1 MTRTG
6 LSPAKQALL
15 AQRLKAGK
23 AARVTVP
30 PRPAGTHPP
39 LSHAQER
46 LWFLEQYAPGTT
58 AYTVAFAVRLEGGE
72 IDETALE
79 RALAEVARRHES
91 LRTRFVTT
99 DDGTPEIVLDDDP
112 PVGFRVSGDAAA
124 VHEIVQ
130 EELDRPFDLANG
142 PLLRVLLVRLGARE
156 HVLVLTMHHAVTD
169 GWSCDIVME
178 ELLALHEAYR
188 TGTEADLAAPPVQ
201 YGDYAVWERGRTHDD
216 DIRYWRE
223 RLAGLPPLEL
233 PTDLPRPPEQGAA
246 GAAHRFVLDRA
257 LADALTELGRA
268 NGATLYMTLLAA
280 FEVLLAR
287 YSGQDD
293 FAVGSPV
300 SGRELPEL
308 ERVVGLF
315 INSLPMRADLSG
327 DPAFTELLG
336 RVRETALDA
345 YAHQELPFDRLVGE
359 LGVERDVSRSP
370 VFQVMFALQNY
381 RSAPLSGQ
389 GLTLSAYPFEV
400 TASRFDLGLY
410 LMDLGDGLHGNLTY
424 RTELFRPAT
433 VARLAECFE
442 NLLRSIVAAPD
453 TRVSDLELL
462 PEAERRRVLGFAGAP
477 VDGPA
482 ADASGATP
490 AAPEPTAAHAHE
502 PAPARFAE
510 PPAAEHAHKP
520 IAARPHEWNA
530 VSLHEVIAAQ
540 AARTPTATA
549 VVCGDD
555 ALTYAELDAA
565 ADRLARRLRAL
576 GARRDDRV
584 AICLEQSTGLAV
596 AVLGVL
602 KSGAAYLPLDPEH
615 PKSRLGYVLA
625 DAGAALVV
633 TSADLL
639 DRLPDDVTPVYLDDD
654 RAPEPPAAD
663 GETGTPGDLA
673 YVIYTSGTTGRPK
686 GVAVQHHEVLV
697 YLAGVRE
704 RLEVEPGSSFALL
717 QSLAFDF
724 GVTVFYLCLMT
735 GGTLHLVPSRTAGPE
750 LAEIFRRTGIDY
762 LKITPSHLATLL
774 ASVSEANLP
783 ASGSEAALPAS
794 GQPAGAGPADLLPR
808 KLLLLGGEA
817 APRGWAAELEATGRC
832 RVVNHYGPTEATVG
846 VTTYDVAR
854 LPAPDGPAE
863 ASVSLPIGSP
873 LPGARAYVLDERLRP
888 VPAGVPGEVY
898 LGGDRLARGY
908 LNRPGLTADRF
919 VPDPYGPPGARMYR
933 TGDLGRWSDSGD
945 LEFLGRRDL
954 QVKIRG
960 YRVELGE
967 IESVLT
973 DHPDVAQAVVE
984 PRGEQLVAYLVPAA
998 GNATGSAT
1006 GGTAGP
1012 AAGTTPGS
1020 TPDGGPGER
1029 PAERPGER
1037 PSAAAVRAWL
1047 ADRLPAYM
1055 IPSRYAWLDELP
1067 LKSHGK
1073 VDRSRLPE
1081 PEADVPAAEYVAPEP
1096 GPEEDVAGVWAEV
1109 LDVEQVGAHDDFFA
1123 LGGHSLLAMRVIARL
1138 RRAYPDRPVTVLD
1151 VFKHRTV
1158 RELARLLT
1166 AEGDVPRSLLHRLTP
1181 ARTATTTL
1189 VCVPY
1194 GGGSAV
1200 VYQPLAD
1207 ALPADWALYSVA
1219 VPGHELGEEPRP
1231 FDEVVLG
1238 CVAEIAEI
1246 MERNG
1251 GSLVLYGHCGLGV
1264 MLSAE
1269 ITRKLEA
1276 DGHTVDA
1283 LYLGGVFPFARPG
1296 RGMSWIGTFF
1306 DHLTS
1311 DQQRVNML
1319 TAAGLDVED
1328 LGREQIKL
1336 IVRNRREG
1344 TRAAERYFTR
1354 IFEEGGGP
1362 ALRAPVIAVVGE
1374 RDPAAEF
1381 YQERYKEWHCLSD
1394 ETACVVL
1401 DEAGH
1406 FFLRYRNTELA
1417 DIVTGTHTALASGR
1431 TEGMERDESRTWWL
1445 QGVSRRP
1452 EAEAGASQKSAD
1464 GVIQDGS
1471 AGATRNGA
1479 RGVGHDGP
1487 TVTGRNSAQGP
1498 SHEGPGATGPEA
1510 TGQGG
1515 SAGTA
1520 RDGMAGRDGQ
1530 AGSADSS
1537 PRVGPPPSM
1546 RRFLVVAAGQLVSI
1560 TGSALTEFAIPLW
1573 IYLTTGSLARFA
1585 LFSVLGLLPGMLVA
1599 PLAGAIVDRF
1609 DRRRV
1614 MLAGDLA
1621 AGGTQLALGVLLWTG
1636 NLQIWHIYPLLVCL
1650 SIALTFQR
1658 LAYGSAIPQLVPKRF
1673 LGHANGVV
1681 QMAAGTAQ
1689 LIVPLIAVGLMAA
1702 IGLEGILVIDVASYA
1717 VATLTILLV
1726 RFPATMAWKRRESV
1740 LAEMMGGIRHS
1751 WGNRGFR
1758 AMLFYF
1764 AVLNVFLSPLFLMI
1778 SPLVLSFASL
1788 AEVGRVSFAGG
1799 LGAFLG
1805 GLAMAAWGGPRR
1817 RRLHGVLL
1825 STLALSV
1832 FCLLTGLRADLF
1844 PIAAGAFGMS
1854 LCLTLL
1860 NGVYA
1865 TIIQVK
1871 VPQRFHGR
1879 VIALN
1884 TLVAWST
1891 LPIGFGLVAP
1901 YGAQV
1906 FEPLLAP
1913 GGPLAGTVGAV
1924 LGTGPGRGIGFMYAC
1939 FALAIAAVAL
1949 VGMRIGVLR
1958 RFDDEVP
1965 DALPDDVVGYQAL
1978 TRRIASVR
1986 AAGAG
1991 RKDGAGEGPAGGP
2004 ADGAVDV
2011 RPAPGR
2017 ALLDAAAPNEPA
2029 PVSTLTS
2036 GRAAEKEQV

>member
-15 AQRLKAGK
+15 AQRLRAGK

-30 PRPAGTHPP
+30 PRPVGTHPP

-58 AYTVAFAVRLEGGE
+58 AYTVAFAVRLDGGE
-72 IDETALE
+72 IDDAALE
-79 RALAEVARRHES
+79 RALVEVARRHES

-99 DDGTPEIVLDDDP
+99 DDGTPEIVLDDEPLVELRLVEPRRSD
-112 PVGFRVSGDAAA
+112 DAATA
-124 VHEIVQ
+124 REVVQ
-130 EELDRPFDLANG
+130 EELARPFDLATG
-142 PLLRVLLVRLGARE
+142 PLLRVLLVRLGTRE
-156 HVLVLTMHHAVTD
+156 HVLLLTMHHALTD

-188 TGTEADLAAPPVQ
+188 TGTDAGLAAPPVQ
-201 YGDYAVWERGRTHDD
+201 YGDYALWERGRTHED

-233 PTDLPRPPEQGAA
+233 PTDLPRPPEQGSA
-246 GAAHRFVLDRA
+246 GAAHDVVLDRE
-257 LADALTELGRA
+257 LVDALTELGGA

-280 FEVLLAR
+280 FQVLLGR

-300 SGRELPEL
+300 SGRDLPEL

-327 DPAFTELLG
+327 DPTFTELLG

-345 YAHQELPFDRLVGE
+345 YTHQELPFDRLVGE

-381 RSAPLSGQ
+381 RSAALRTQ
-389 GLTLSAYPFEV
+389 GLTMTAYPFDV
-400 TASRFDLGLY
+400 TASRFDLALY
-410 LMDLGDGLHGNLTY
+410 LMDQGDGLVGTLTY

-433 VARLAECFE
+433 IARLAECFE
-442 NLLRSIVAAPD
+442 NLLRSIAADPHA
-453 TRVSDLELL
+453 RVSDLELL
-462 PEAERRRVLGFAGAP
+462 PAAERGRVLGFAGAAP
-477 VDGPA
+477 EAETPA
-482 ADASGATP
+482 ADAFGGAP
-490 AAPEPTAAHAHE
+490 
-502 PAPARFAE
+502 
-510 PPAAEHAHKP
+510 
-520 IAARPHEWNA
+520 
-530 VSLHEVIAAQ
+530 SLHEAIAAQ
-540 AARTPTATA
+540 AARTPSATA
-549 VVCGDD
+549 VVCGGD

-565 ADRLARRLRAL
+565 ADRLARRLRGL
-576 GARRDDRV
+576 GVRRDDRV
-584 AICLEQSTGLAV
+584 AICLEQSAGLAA

-602 KSGAAYLPLDPEH
+602 KAGAAYLPLDPEH
-615 PKSRLGYVLA
+615 PRGRLEYVLA
-625 DAGAALVV
+625 DAGASIVV
-633 TSADLL
+633 TSPDLH
-639 DRLPDDVTPVYLDDD
+639 DRLPDEITAVHLDDETYED
-654 RAPEPPAAD
+654 APEPGDPWEPAA
-663 GETGTPGDLA
+663 PGDLA

-686 GVAVQHHEVLV
+686 GVAVQHHEVMV

-762 LKITPSHLATLL
+762 LKITPSHLAALL
-774 ASVSEANLP
+774 AD
-783 ASGSEAALPAS
+783 
-794 GQPAGAGPADLLPR
+794 AGPDDLLPR

-817 APRGWAAELEATGRC
+817 APRGWAAELAALGRC

-854 LPAPDGPAE
+854 LPTPDGPAE

-888 VPAGVPGEVY
+888 VPAGVPGEIY

-919 VPDPYGPPGARMYR
+919 VPDPYGPPGSRMYR
-933 TGDLGRWSDSGD
+933 TGDLGRWSGTGD

-967 IESVLT
+967 VESVLA

-984 PRGEQLVAYLVPAA
+984 PRGEQLVAYLVPA
-998 GNATGSAT
+998 
-1006 GGTAGP
+1006 GGESGETA
-1012 AAGTTPGS
+1012 
-1020 TPDGGPGER
+1020 E
-1029 PAERPGER
+1029 
-1037 PSAAAVRAWL
+1037 VRAWL

-1055 IPSRYAWLDELP
+1055 VPSRYAWLDELP

-1081 PEADVPAAEYVAPEP
+1081 PEADVAAAEYVSPAP
-1096 GPEEDVAGVWAEV
+1096 GAEEDVARVWAEV
-1109 LDVEQVGAHDDFFA
+1109 LEVERVGALDDFFA

-1138 RRAYPDRPVTVLD
+1138 RKAHPDRQITVLD

-1181 ARTATTTL
+1181 AGPATTTL

-1207 ALPADWALYSVA
+1207 ALPGDWALYSVA
-1219 VPGHELGEEPRP
+1219 VPGHELGEQARP
-1231 FDEVVLG
+1231 FDEVVVD
-1238 CVAEIAEI
+1238 CVAEISEI
-1246 MERNG
+1246 MDRNG

-1269 ITRKLEA
+1269 IARRLEA
-1276 DGHTVDA
+1276 DGRTVDA

-1296 RGMSWIGTFF
+1296 RGLNWLGTFF
-1306 DHLTS
+1306 DRLTS
-1311 DQQRVNML
+1311 DQQRVNAL

-1328 LGREQIKL
+1328 LGREQVNL

-1394 ETACVVL
+1394 DTACVVL

-1406 FFLRYRNTELA
+1406 FFLRYRSDELA
-1417 DIVTGTHTALASGR
+1417 EIVTGTHAALASGR
-1431 TEGMERDESRTWWL
+1431 TEGMERDDTRTWWL
-1445 QGVSRRP
+1445 QGVSSRS
-1452 EAEAGASQKSAD
+1452 AETGTGSGADTA
-1464 GVIQDGS
+1464 QDG
-1471 AGATRNGA
+1471 G
-1479 RGVGHDGP
+1479 D
-1487 TVTGRNSAQGP
+1487 
-1498 SHEGPGATGPEA
+1498 
-1510 TGQGG
+1510 
-1515 SAGTA
+1515 
-1520 RDGMAGRDGQ
+1520 GRDGRDG
-1530 AGSADSS
+1530 AADAQV
-1537 PRVGPPPSM
+1537 RVGPPPSM
-1546 RRFLVVAAGQLVSI
+1546 RRFLLVAAGQLVSI

-1609 DRRRV
+1609 DRRKV
-1614 MLAGDLA
+1614 MIAGDAA
-1621 AGGTQLALGVLLWTG
+1621 AGGTQLALGLLLWTG
-1636 NLQIWHIYPLLVCL
+1636 NLQVWHIYPLLVCL
-1650 SIALTFQR
+1650 SVALTFQR
-1658 LAYGSAIPQLVPKRF
+1658 LAYTSAIPQLVPKRF

-1681 QMAAGTAQ
+1681 QMATGTAQ
-1689 LIVPLIAVGLMAA
+1689 LIVPLIAVGLMAT
-1702 IGLEGILVIDVASYA
+1702 IGLEGILIIDVASYV
-1717 VATLTILLV
+1717 VATLTIVLI

-1740 LAEMMGGIRHS
+1740 LAEMLGGIRHS

-1764 AVLNVFLSPLFLMI
+1764 AVLNVFLSPLFMMI
-1778 SPLVLSFASL
+1778 SPLVLSFATL

-1817 RRLHGVLL
+1817 RRLYGVLL

-1832 FCLLTGLRADLF
+1832 FCLLTGLYQDLF
-1844 PIAAGAFGMS
+1844 LIAVGAFGMS

-1913 GGPLAGTVGAV
+1913 GGPLAGTVGVV

-1939 FALAIAAVAL
+1939 FALAIAVIAL
-1949 VGMRIGVLR
+1949 VGMRVGVLR
-1958 RFDDEVP
+1958 RFDADVP

-1978 TRRIASVR
+1978 TERVAAARTNARAGTGAGTR
-1986 AAGAG
+1986 AA
-1991 RKDGAGEGPAGGP
+1991 R
-2004 ADGAVDV
+2004 
-2011 RPAPGR
+2011 
-2017 ALLDAAAPNEPA
+2017 EP
-2029 PVSTLTS
+2029 
-2036 GRAAEKEQV
+2036 EKEHV

>member
-1 MTRTG
+1 
-6 LSPAKQALL
+6 
-15 AQRLKAGK
+15 
-23 AARVTVP
+23 P
-30 PRPAGTHPP
+30 PRPPGTRPP

-79 RALAEVARRHES
+79 RALIEVARRHES

-99 DDGTPEIVLDDDP
+99 DDGTPEIVLDDEP
-112 PVGFRVSGDAAA
+112 SVGFRLTGDPAA
-124 VHEIVQ
+124 VQ
-130 EELDRPFDLANG
+130 EELNRPFDLATG
-142 PLLRVLLVRLGARE
+142 PLLRALLVRLGARE
-156 HVLVLTMHHAVTD
+156 HVLLLTMHHAVTD

-188 TGTEADLAAPPVQ
+188 TGTDAGLAPPPVQ
-201 YGDYAVWERGRTHDD
+201 YGDYALWERGRTYDD

-233 PTDLPRPPEQGAA
+233 PTDLPRPPEQGPA
-246 GAAHRFVLDRA
+246 GAAHTFVLDRE
-257 LADALTELGRA
+257 LVDALTALGA
-268 NGATLYMTLLAA
+268 AHGATLYMTLLAA
-280 FEVLLAR
+280 FQVLLGR

-300 SGRELPEL
+300 SGRDLPEL

-315 INSLPMRADLSG
+315 INTLPMRADLSG

-359 LGVERDVSRSP
+359 IGVERDVSRSP

-381 RSAPLSGQ
+381 RNAPLRTQ
-389 GLTLSAYPFEV
+389 GLKMSAYPFEV
-400 TASRFDLGLY
+400 TVSRFDLALY
-410 LMDLGDGLHGNLTY
+410 LMDQGDGLHGTLTY

-433 VARLAECFE
+433 IARMAECFE
-442 NLLRSIVAAPD
+442 NLLRSIVADPGA
-453 TRVSDLELL
+453 RVSDLELL
-462 PEAERRRVLGFAGAP
+462 PAAERDRVLGFAGTGAGAE
-477 VDGPA
+477 DAFGGA
-482 ADASGATP
+482 AT
-490 AAPEPTAAHAHE
+490 
-502 PAPARFAE
+502 
-510 PPAAEHAHKP
+510 
-520 IAARPHEWNA
+520 
-530 VSLHEVIAAQ
+530 LHEAVAAQ
-540 AARTPTATA
+540 AARTPSATA

-565 ADRLARRLRAL
+565 AERLARRLRGL
-576 GARRDDRV
+576 GVRPDDRV
-584 AICLEQSTGLAV
+584 AICLEQSAGLAV

-602 KSGAAYLPLDPEH
+602 KAGAAYLPLDPEH
-615 PKSRLGYVLA
+615 PRGRLEYVLN
-625 DAGAALVV
+625 DAGAAVVV
-633 TSADLL
+633 TSPDLH
-639 DRLPDDVTPVYLDDD
+639 DRLPGGITAVHLGDD
-654 RAPEPPAAD
+654 APEPGGSPEPAA
-663 GETGTPGDLA
+663 PGDLA

-686 GVAVQHHEVLV
+686 GVAVQHREVLV

-704 RLEVEPGSSFALL
+704 RLGVAPGSSFALL

-762 LKITPSHLATLL
+762 LKITPSHLAALL
-774 ASVSEANLP
+774 A
-783 ASGSEAALPAS
+783 GAAD
-794 GQPAGAGPADLLPR
+794 AGAEPDDLLPR

-817 APRGWAAELEATGRC
+817 APRGWAAELAARGRC

-846 VTTYDVAR
+846 VTTYDVAG
-854 LPAPDGPAE
+854 LPAPDGQAE

-888 VPAGVPGEVY
+888 VPPGVPGEIY

-919 VPDPYGPPGARMYR
+919 LPDPYGPPGARMYR
-933 TGDLGRWSDSGD
+933 TGDLGRWTATGD

-967 IESVLT
+967 VESVLA
-973 DHPDVAQAVVE
+973 DHPGIAQAVVE
-984 PRGEQLVAYLVPAA
+984 PRGGQLVAYLVPAVD
-998 GNATGSAT
+998 
-1006 GGTAGP
+1006 GT
-1012 AAGTTPGS
+1012 
-1020 TPDGGPGER
+1020 R
-1029 PAERPGER
+1029 PETAD
-1037 PSAAAVRAWL
+1037 VRAWL

-1055 IPSRYAWLDELP
+1055 IPSRYAWLAELP

-1081 PEADVPAAEYVAPEP
+1081 PEAEVPAGEYVAPAP
-1096 GPEEDVAGVWAEV
+1096 GAEEDVARVWAEV
-1109 LDVEQVGAHDDFFA
+1109 LEIERVGALDDFFA

-1138 RRAYPDRPVTVLD
+1138 RKAYPDRQVTVLD

-1166 AEGDVPRSLLHRLTP
+1166 AGEDVPRTLLHRLTP
-1181 ARTATTTL
+1181 ARAATTTL

-1207 ALPADWALYSVA
+1207 ALPDDWALYSVA
-1219 VPGHELGEEPRP
+1219 VPGHELGEESRP
-1231 FDEVVLG
+1231 FEEVVLG
-1238 CVAEIAEI
+1238 CVAEISEI
-1246 MERNG
+1246 MDRNG

-1264 MLSAE
+1264 MMSAE
-1269 ITRKLEA
+1269 IARRLEA
-1276 DGHTVDA
+1276 DGRTVDA

-1296 RGMSWIGTFF
+1296 RGLNWLGTFL

-1311 DQQRVNML
+1311 DQQRVNAL

-1328 LGREQIKL
+1328 LSREQVKL

-1381 YQERYKEWHCLSD
+1381 YQERYREWHCLSD
-1394 ETACVVL
+1394 VTACVVL

-1417 DIVTGTHTALASGR
+1417 EIVTGTHAALASGR
-1431 TEGMERDESRTWWL
+1431 TEGMERDETRTWWL
-1445 QGVSRRP
+1445 QGVSRR
-1452 EAEAGASQKSAD
+1452 SAD
-1464 GVIQDGS
+1464 GE
-1471 AGATRNGA
+1471 
-1479 RGVGHDGP
+1479 
-1487 TVTGRNSAQGP
+1487 TG
-1498 SHEGPGATGPEA
+1498 
-1510 TGQGG
+1510 
-1515 SAGTA
+1515 
-1520 RDGMAGRDGQ
+1520 AGRDTP
-1530 AGSADSS
+1530 AA

-1573 IYLTTGSLARFA
+1573 IYLTTGSLVRFA
-1585 LFSVLGLLPGMLVA
+1585 LFSVLGLVPGMLVA
-1599 PLAGAIVDRF
+1599 PLAGAVVDRF
-1609 DRRRV
+1609 DRRKV
-1614 MLAGDLA
+1614 MLAGDAA
-1621 AGGTQLALGVLLWTG
+1621 AGGVQLVLGLLLWTG
-1636 NLQIWHIYPLLVCL
+1636 NLQVWHIYPLLVCL
-1650 SIALTFQR
+1650 SVALTFQR

-1702 IGLEGILVIDVASYA
+1702 IGLEGILVIDVASYL
-1717 VATLTILLV
+1717 VATLTVALV
-1726 RFPATMAWKRRESV
+1726 RFPAAMAWKRRESV

-1751 WGNRGFR
+1751 WGHRGFR

-1764 AVLNVFLSPLFLMI
+1764 AVLNIFLSPLFLML

-1805 GLAMAAWGGPRR
+1805 GLGMAAWGGPRR
-1817 RRLHGVLL
+1817 RRLYGVLMF
-1825 STLALSV
+1825 TLALSA
-1832 FCLLTGLRADLF
+1832 FCLLTGLRADLV

-1884 TLVAWST
+1884 TLIAWST

-1913 GGPLAGTVGAV
+1913 DGPLAGTAGAL
-1924 LGTGPGRGIGFMYAC
+1924 LGTGPGRGIGFMYVC
-1939 FALAIAAVAL
+1939 FAVAIAVIALVAL
-1949 VGMRIGVLR
+1949 RIRVLR
-1958 RFDDEVP
+1958 RFDAEVP

-1978 TRRIASVR
+1978 AERIAAAR
-1986 AAGAG
+1986 AA
-1991 RKDGAGEGPAGGP
+1991 AGG
-2004 ADGAVDV
+2004 
-2011 RPAPGR
+2011 R
-2017 ALLDAAAPNEPA
+2017 
-2029 PVSTLTS
+2029 TS
-2036 GRAAEKEQV
+2036 GEPEKEHV

>member
-15 AQRLKAGK
+15 AQRLRAGK

-30 PRPAGTHPP
+30 PRPAGTPPP

-58 AYTVAFAVRLEGGE
+58 AYTVPFAVRLDGDE
-72 IDETALE
+72 IDGEALE

-99 DDGTPEIVLDDDP
+99 DDGTPEIVLDDEPVVELRLTEADDP
-112 PVGFRVSGDAAA
+112 AAA
-124 VHEIVQ
+124 REEVQ
-130 EELDRPFDLANG
+130 AQLVRPFDLATG
-142 PLLRVLLVRLGARE
+142 PLVRLLLVRLGARE
-156 HVLVLTMHHAVTD
+156 HVLLLTMHHAVTD
-169 GWSCDIVME
+169 GWSCDIVLE

-188 TGTEADLAAPPVQ
+188 TGADAGLADPPVQ
-201 YGDYAVWERGRTHDD
+201 YGDYALWERGRTHED

-233 PTDLPRPPEQGAA
+233 PTDLPRPPEQGSA
-246 GAAHRFVLDRA
+246 GAAHGITLDRE
-257 LADALTELGRA
+257 LADALTVLGGA

-280 FEVLLAR
+280 FQVLLAR

-300 SGRELPEL
+300 SGRDLPEL

-327 DPAFTELLG
+327 DPTFTELLG

-345 YAHQELPFDRLVGE
+345 YTHQELPFDRLVGE
-359 LGVERDVSRSP
+359 LCVERDVSRSP

-381 RSAPLSGQ
+381 RSAPLRTQ
-389 GLTLSAYPFEV
+389 GLTMSAYPFEV
-400 TASRFDLGLY
+400 TASRFDLALY
-410 LMDLGDGLHGNLTY
+410 LMDQGDGLHGSITY

-433 VARLAECFE
+433 IARMAECFE
-442 NLLRSIVAAPD
+442 HLLRSIVADPHA
-453 TRVSDLELL
+453 RVSDLELL
-462 PEAERRRVLGFAGAP
+462 PAAECDRVLAFAGA
-477 VDGPA
+477 GPEPETPP
-482 ADASGATP
+482 ADAFGGAS
-490 AAPEPTAAHAHE
+490 
-502 PAPARFAE
+502 
-510 PPAAEHAHKP
+510 
-520 IAARPHEWNA
+520 
-530 VSLHEVIAAQ
+530 SLHEAIAAQ
-540 AARTPTATA
+540 AARTPSATA
-549 VVCGDD
+549 VACGGD

-565 ADRLARRLRAL
+565 ADRLARRLRGL
-576 GARRDDRV
+576 GVGRDDRV

-602 KSGAAYLPLDPEH
+602 KAGAAYLPLDPEH
-615 PKSRLGYVLA
+615 PRGRLEFVLA
-625 DAGAALVV
+625 DAAASIVV
-633 TSADLL
+633 TSPDLR
-639 DRLPDDVTPVYLDDD
+639 DRLPDDVTAVHLGEE
-654 RAPEPPAAD
+654 APEPVDPWEPA
-663 GETGTPGDLA
+663 TPGDLA

-686 GVAVQHHEVLV
+686 GVAVQHHEVMV

-704 RLEVEPGSSFALL
+704 RLGVEPGSSFALL

-762 LKITPSHLATLL
+762 LKITPSHLAALL
-774 ASVSEANLP
+774 AD
-783 ASGSEAALPAS
+783 
-794 GQPAGAGPADLLPR
+794 AGPGDLLPR

-817 APRGWAAELEATGRC
+817 APRGWAAELAALGRC

-888 VPAGVPGEVY
+888 VPAGVPGEIY

-919 VPDPYGPPGARMYR
+919 LPDPYGPPGSRMYR
-933 TGDLGRWSDSGD
+933 TGDLGRWTDAGD

-967 IESVLT
+967 VESVLA

-984 PRGEQLVAYLVPAA
+984 PRGEQLVAYLVPTA
-998 GNATGSAT
+998 GNAAVDGARPE
-1006 GGTAGP
+1006 TA
-1012 AAGTTPGS
+1012 
-1020 TPDGGPGER
+1020 D
-1029 PAERPGER
+1029 
-1037 PSAAAVRAWL
+1037 VRAWL

-1055 IPSRYAWLDELP
+1055 VPSRYAWLDELP

-1081 PEADVPAAEYVAPEP
+1081 PEADVAAAEYVAPAP
-1096 GPEEDVAGVWAEV
+1096 GPEEDVARVWAEV
-1109 LDVEQVGAHDDFFA
+1109 LDVERVGALDDFFA

-1138 RRAYPDRPVTVLD
+1138 RKAHPDRRITVLD

-1181 ARTATTTL
+1181 ARAAATTL

-1207 ALPADWALYSVA
+1207 ALPDDWALYSVA
-1219 VPGHELGEEPRP
+1219 VPGHELGEEARP
-1231 FDEVVLG
+1231 FDEVVVD
-1238 CVAEIAEI
+1238 CVAEISEI
-1246 MERNG
+1246 LDRNG

-1264 MLSAE
+1264 MLSSE
-1269 ITRKLEA
+1269 IARRLEA
-1276 DGHTVDA
+1276 DGRTVDA

-1296 RGMSWIGTFF
+1296 RGLNWLGAFF
-1306 DHLTS
+1306 DRLTS
-1311 DQQRVNML
+1311 DQQRVNAL
-1319 TAAGLDVED
+1319 TAAGLDVEE

-1344 TRAAERYFTR
+1344 TRAAERYFTQ

-1381 YQERYKEWHCLSD
+1381 YQERYKEWHCLS
-1394 ETACVVL
+1394 EQTACVVL

-1406 FFLRYRNTELA
+1406 FFLRYRNEELA
-1417 DIVTGTHTALASGR
+1417 EIVTGIHRKLASGR
-1431 TEGMERDESRTWWL
+1431 TEGMERDDTRTWWL
-1445 QGVSRRP
+1445 EGVSRRS
-1452 EAEAGASQKSAD
+1452 AEAGAETGTALDGTGGTGGTGVGQDRAD
-1464 GVIQDGS
+1464 GV
-1471 AGATRNGA
+1471 NGA
-1479 RGVGHDGP
+1479 AETRV
-1487 TVTGRNSAQGP
+1487 
-1498 SHEGPGATGPEA
+1498 
-1510 TGQGG
+1510 
-1515 SAGTA
+1515 
-1520 RDGMAGRDGQ
+1520 
-1530 AGSADSS
+1530 
-1537 PRVGPPPSM
+1537 RVGPPPSM
-1546 RRFLVVAAGQLVSI
+1546 RRFLVVAAGQLVSM

-1609 DRRRV
+1609 DRRKV
-1614 MLAGDLA
+1614 MMAGDAA
-1621 AGGTQLALGVLLWTG
+1621 AGGTQLMLGLLLWTG
-1636 NLQIWHIYPLLVCL
+1636 NLHVWHIYPLLVCL
-1650 SIALTFQR
+1650 SVALTFQR

-1681 QMAAGTAQ
+1681 QMATGTAQ

-1702 IGLEGILVIDVASYA
+1702 IGLEGILVIDVASYVA
-1717 VATLTILLV
+1717 ATLTVALI

-1740 LAEMMGGIRHS
+1740 LAEMLGGIRHS

-1764 AVLNVFLSPLFLMI
+1764 AVLNIFLSPLFMMI
-1778 SPLVLSFASL
+1778 SPLVLSFGTL

-1817 RRLHGVLL
+1817 RRLLGVLL

-1832 FCLLTGLRADLF
+1832 FCLLTGLRPDLF
-1844 PIAAGAFGMS
+1844 LIAVGAFGMS

-1913 GGPLAGTVGAV
+1913 DGPLANTAGVL
-1924 LGTGPGRGIGFMYAC
+1924 LGTGAGRGIGFMYAC
-1939 FALAIAAVAL
+1939 FAVAIAVIALVAL
-1949 VGMRIGVLR
+1949 RVRVLR
-1958 RFDDEVP
+1958 RFDVEVP
-1965 DALPDDVVGYQAL
+1965 DALPDDIVGYQAL
-1978 TRRIASVR
+1978 TERIAAARTEAKTEARTGDTR
-1986 AAGAG
+1986 ADDTRAG
-1991 RKDGAGEGPAGGP
+1991 R
-2004 ADGAVDV
+2004 
-2011 RPAPGR
+2011 
-2017 ALLDAAAPNEPA
+2017 EP
-2029 PVSTLTS
+2029 
-2036 GRAAEKEQV
+2036 EKEHA

>member
-15 AQRLKAGK
+15 AQRLRAGK

-30 PRPAGTHPP
+30 PRPVGTHPP

-58 AYTVAFAVRLEGGE
+58 AYTVAFAVRLDGGE
-72 IDETALE
+72 IDDAALE
-79 RALAEVARRHES
+79 RALIEVARRHES

-99 DDGTPEIVLDDDP
+99 DDGTPEIVLDDEPVVELRLSQSDDP
-112 PVGFRVSGDAAA
+112 ATVR
-124 VHEIVQ
+124 EEVQ
-130 EELDRPFDLANG
+130 AELDRPFDLAAG
-142 PLLRVLLVRLGARE
+142 PLLRLLLVRLGARE
-156 HVLVLTMHHAVTD
+156 HVLLLTMHHAVTD
-169 GWSCDIVME
+169 GWSCDILME

-188 TGTEADLAAPPVQ
+188 TGTEAGLADPPVQ
-201 YGDYAVWERGRTHDD
+201 YGDYALWERGRTHED

-233 PTDLPRPPEQGAA
+233 PTDLPRPPEQGSA
-246 GAAHRFVLDRA
+246 GAAHGIVLDRE
-257 LADALTELGRA
+257 LADALTALGGA

-280 FEVLLAR
+280 FQVLLAR

-300 SGRELPEL
+300 SGRDLPEL

-327 DPAFTELLG
+327 DPTFTELLG

-381 RSAPLSGQ
+381 RSAPLRTQ
-389 GLTLSAYPFEV
+389 GLTMSAYPFKV
-400 TASRFDLGLY
+400 TASRFDLALY
-410 LMDLGDGLHGNLTY
+410 LMDQGDGLHGNITY

-433 VARLAECFE
+433 IARLAECFE
-442 NLLRSIVAAPD
+442 HLLRSIVADPGA
-453 TRVSDLELL
+453 RVSGLELL
-462 PEAERRRVLGFAGAP
+462 PAAERDRVLAFAGAAP
-477 VDGPA
+477 EAEAPA
-482 ADASGATP
+482 ADAFGGAS
-490 AAPEPTAAHAHE
+490 
-502 PAPARFAE
+502 
-510 PPAAEHAHKP
+510 
-520 IAARPHEWNA
+520 
-530 VSLHEVIAAQ
+530 SLHEVIAAQ
-540 AARTPTATA
+540 AARTPSATA
-549 VVCGDD
+549 VVCGGE

-565 ADRLARRLRAL
+565 ADRLARRLRGL
-576 GARRDDRV
+576 GVRRDDRV

-602 KSGAAYLPLDPEH
+602 KAGAAYLPLDPEH
-615 PKSRLGYVLA
+615 PRGRLEYVLA
-625 DAGAALVV
+625 DAAASIVV
-633 TSADLL
+633 TTPDLR
-639 DRLPDDVTPVYLDDD
+639 DRLPDDVTAVHLTVHPGED
-654 RAPEPPAAD
+654 APEPGDPLEPAAR
-663 GETGTPGDLA
+663 GDLA

-704 RLEVEPGSSFALL
+704 RLGVEPGSSFALL

-762 LKITPSHLATLL
+762 LKITPSHLAALL
-774 ASVSEANLP
+774 AD
-783 ASGSEAALPAS
+783 
-794 GQPAGAGPADLLPR
+794 AGPEDLLPR

-817 APRGWAAELEATGRC
+817 APRGWAAELAATGRC

-888 VPAGVPGEVY
+888 VPAGVPGEIY

-919 VPDPYGPPGARMYR
+919 LPDPYGPAGSRMYR
-933 TGDLGRWSDSGD
+933 TGDLGRWTASGD

-967 IESVLT
+967 VESVLA

-998 GNATGSAT
+998 GE
-1006 GGTAGP
+1006 AGD
-1012 AAGTTPGS
+1012 T
-1020 TPDGGPGER
+1020 
-1029 PAERPGER
+1029 
-1037 PSAAAVRAWL
+1037 AAVRAWL

-1081 PEADVPAAEYVAPEP
+1081 PEADVAAAEYLPPAP
-1096 GPEEDVAGVWAEV
+1096 GAEEDVARVWAEV
-1109 LDVEQVGAHDDFFA
+1109 LDVERVGALDDFFA

-1138 RRAYPDRPVTVLD
+1138 RKAHPDRQITVLD

-1207 ALPADWALYSVA
+1207 ALPDDWALYSVA
-1219 VPGHELGEEPRP
+1219 VPGHELGEQARP
-1231 FDEVVLG
+1231 FDEVVLD
-1238 CVAEIAEI
+1238 CVAEISEI
-1246 MERNG
+1246 MDRNG

-1269 ITRKLEA
+1269 MARRLEA
-1276 DGHTVDA
+1276 DGRTVDA

-1296 RGMSWIGTFF
+1296 RGLNWLGAFF
-1306 DHLTS
+1306 DRLTS
-1311 DQQRVNML
+1311 DQQRVNAL

-1328 LGREQIKL
+1328 LGREQVKL
-1336 IVRNRREG
+1336 IVQNRREG

-1354 IFEEGGGP
+1354 IFEEGDGP
-1362 ALRAPVIAVVGE
+1362 ALRAPVISVVGE

-1381 YQERYKEWHCLSD
+1381 YQERYKEWHCLSE

-1406 FFLRYRNTELA
+1406 FFLRYRNEELA
-1417 DIVTGTHTALASGR
+1417 DIVTGTHHALASGR
-1431 TEGMERDESRTWWL
+1431 TEGMERDEGRTWWL
-1445 QGVSRRP
+1445 QGVSRRAHTLS
-1452 EAEAGASQKSAD
+1452 AETGAQ
-1464 GVIQDGS
+1464 
-1471 AGATRNGA
+1471 
-1479 RGVGHDGP
+1479 
-1487 TVTGRNSAQGP
+1487 
-1498 SHEGPGATGPEA
+1498 ATGA
-1510 TGQGG
+1510 QASG
-1515 SAGTA
+1515 A
-1520 RDGMAGRDGQ
+1520 RDGGDGRDDAEGTRV
-1530 AGSADSS
+1530 
-1537 PRVGPPPSM
+1537 RVGPPPSM
-1546 RRFLVVAAGQLVSI
+1546 RRFLVVAAGQLVSM

-1609 DRRRV
+1609 DRRKV
-1614 MLAGDLA
+1614 MIAGDAA
-1621 AGGTQLALGVLLWTG
+1621 AGGTQLMLGLLLWTG
-1636 NLQIWHIYPLLVCL
+1636 NLQVWHIYPLLVCL
-1650 SIALTFQR
+1650 SVSLTFQR

-1681 QMAAGTAQ
+1681 QMATGTAQ

-1702 IGLEGILVIDVASYA
+1702 IGLEGILVIDVASYV
-1717 VATLTILLV
+1717 VATLTVALI
-1726 RFPATMAWKRRESV
+1726 RFPGTMAWKRRESV

-1764 AVLNVFLSPLFLMI
+1764 AVLNIFLSPLFMMI
-1778 SPLVLSFASL
+1778 SPLVLSFGTL

-1817 RRLHGVLL
+1817 RRLLGVLL

-1832 FCLLTGLRADLF
+1832 FCLLTGLRPDLF
-1844 PIAAGAFGMS
+1844 LIAVGAFGMS

-1884 TLVAWST
+1884 TLIAWST

-1913 GGPLAGTVGAV
+1913 DGPLAGTAGAL
-1924 LGTGPGRGIGFMYAC
+1924 LGTGAGRGIGFMYAC
-1939 FALAIAAVAL
+1939 FAVAIAIIALVAL
-1949 VGMRIGVLR
+1949 RIRALR
-1958 RFDDEVP
+1958 RFDTDVP

-1978 TRRIASVR
+1978 TERM
-1986 AAGAG
+1986 
-1991 RKDGAGEGPAGGP
+1991 
-2004 ADGAVDV
+2004 
-2011 RPAPGR
+2011 
-2017 ALLDAAAPNEPA
+2017 AAARTDAQPDPRTDPGA
-2029 PVSTLTS
+2029 DP
-2036 GRAAEKEQV
+2036 GAALEREKEHA

>member
-15 AQRLKAGK
+15 AQRLRAGK

-30 PRPAGTHPP
+30 PRPVGTHPP

-58 AYTVAFAVRLEGGE
+58 AYTVAFAVRLDGGE
-72 IDETALE
+72 IDDAALE
-79 RALAEVARRHES
+79 RALIEVARRHES

-99 DDGTPEIVLDDDP
+99 DDGTPEIVLDDEPVVELRLSQSDDP
-112 PVGFRVSGDAAA
+112 ATVR
-124 VHEIVQ
+124 EEVQ
-130 EELDRPFDLANG
+130 AELDRPFDLAAG
-142 PLLRVLLVRLGARE
+142 PLLRLLLVRLAARE
-156 HVLVLTMHHAVTD
+156 HVLLLTMHHAVTD
-169 GWSCDIVME
+169 GWSCDILVE

-188 TGTEADLAAPPVQ
+188 TGTEAGLADPPVQ
-201 YGDYAVWERGRTHDD
+201 YGDYALWERGRTHED

-233 PTDLPRPPEQGAA
+233 PTDLPRPPEQGSA
-246 GAAHRFVLDRA
+246 GAAHGIVLDRE
-257 LADALTELGRA
+257 LADALTALGGA

-280 FEVLLAR
+280 FQVLLAR

-300 SGRELPEL
+300 SGRDLPEL

-327 DPAFTELLG
+327 DPTFTELLG

-381 RSAPLSGQ
+381 RSAPLRTQ
-389 GLTLSAYPFEV
+389 GLTMSAYPFEV
-400 TASRFDLGLY
+400 TASRFDLALY
-410 LMDLGDGLHGNLTY
+410 LMDQGDGLHGNITY

-433 VARLAECFE
+433 IARLAECFE
-442 NLLRSIVAAPD
+442 HLLRSIVADPD
-453 TRVSDLELL
+453 ARVSGLELL
-462 PEAERRRVLGFAGAP
+462 PAAERDRVLAFAGAAP
-477 VDGPA
+477 EALAPA
-482 ADASGATP
+482 ADAFGGAS
-490 AAPEPTAAHAHE
+490 
-502 PAPARFAE
+502 
-510 PPAAEHAHKP
+510 
-520 IAARPHEWNA
+520 
-530 VSLHEVIAAQ
+530 SLHEVIAAQ
-540 AARTPTATA
+540 AARTPSATA
-549 VVCGDD
+549 VVCGGE

-565 ADRLARRLRAL
+565 ADRLARRLRGL
-576 GARRDDRV
+576 GVRRDDRV

-602 KSGAAYLPLDPEH
+602 KAGAAYLPLDPEH
-615 PKSRLGYVLA
+615 PRGRLEYVLA
-625 DAGAALVV
+625 DAAASIVV
-633 TSADLL
+633 TTPDLR
-639 DRLPDDVTPVYLDDD
+639 DRLPDDVTAVNLGED
-654 RAPEPPAAD
+654 APEPGDAMEPAAR
-663 GETGTPGDLA
+663 GDLA

-704 RLEVEPGSSFALL
+704 RLGVEPGSSFALL

-762 LKITPSHLATLL
+762 LKITPSHLAALL
-774 ASVSEANLP
+774 AD
-783 ASGSEAALPAS
+783 
-794 GQPAGAGPADLLPR
+794 AGPEDLLPR

-817 APRGWAAELEATGRC
+817 APRGWAAELAATGRC

-888 VPAGVPGEVY
+888 VPAGVPGEIY

-919 VPDPYGPPGARMYR
+919 LPDPYGPPGSRMYR
-933 TGDLGRWSDSGD
+933 TGDLGRWTASGD

-967 IESVLT
+967 VESVLA

-998 GNATGSAT
+998 GE
-1006 GGTAGP
+1006 AGD
-1012 AAGTTPGS
+1012 T
-1020 TPDGGPGER
+1020 
-1029 PAERPGER
+1029 
-1037 PSAAAVRAWL
+1037 AAVRAWL

-1081 PEADVPAAEYVAPEP
+1081 PEADVPAAEYVSPAP
-1096 GPEEDVAGVWAEV
+1096 GAEEDVARVWAEV
-1109 LDVEQVGAHDDFFA
+1109 LDVERVGALDDFFA

-1138 RRAYPDRPVTVLD
+1138 RKAHPDRQITVLD

-1207 ALPADWALYSVA
+1207 ALPDDWALYSVA
-1219 VPGHELGEEPRP
+1219 VPGHELGEQARP
-1231 FDEVVLG
+1231 FDEVVLD
-1238 CVAEIAEI
+1238 CVAEISEI
-1246 MERNG
+1246 MDRNG

-1269 ITRKLEA
+1269 MARRLEA
-1276 DGHTVDA
+1276 DGRTVDA

-1296 RGMSWIGTFF
+1296 RGLNWLGAFF
-1306 DHLTS
+1306 DRLTS
-1311 DQQRVNML
+1311 DQQRVNAL

-1328 LGREQIKL
+1328 LGREQVKL
-1336 IVRNRREG
+1336 IVQNRREG

-1354 IFEEGGGP
+1354 IFEEGDGP
-1362 ALRAPVIAVVGE
+1362 ALRAPVISVVGE

-1381 YQERYKEWHCLSD
+1381 YQERYKEWHCLSE

-1406 FFLRYRNTELA
+1406 FFLRYRNEELA
-1417 DIVTGTHTALASGR
+1417 DIVTGTHHALASGR
-1431 TEGMERDESRTWWL
+1431 TEGMERDEGRTWWL
-1445 QGVSRRP
+1445 QGVSRRAHTVS
-1452 EAEAGASQKSAD
+1452 AETGAQAS
-1464 GVIQDGS
+1464 G
-1471 AGATRNGA
+1471 
-1479 RGVGHDGP
+1479 
-1487 TVTGRNSAQGP
+1487 
-1498 SHEGPGATGPEA
+1498 
-1510 TGQGG
+1510 
-1515 SAGTA
+1515 A
-1520 RDGMAGRDGQ
+1520 RDGVDGRDDAEGTRV
-1530 AGSADSS
+1530 
-1537 PRVGPPPSM
+1537 RVGPPPSM
-1546 RRFLVVAAGQLVSI
+1546 RRFLVVAAGQLVSM

-1609 DRRRV
+1609 DRRKV
-1614 MLAGDLA
+1614 MIAGDAA
-1621 AGGTQLALGVLLWTG
+1621 AGGTQLMLGLLLWTG
-1636 NLQIWHIYPLLVCL
+1636 NLQVWHIYPLLVCL
-1650 SIALTFQR
+1650 SVSLTFQR

-1681 QMAAGTAQ
+1681 QMATGTAQ

-1702 IGLEGILVIDVASYA
+1702 IGLEGILVIDVASYV
-1717 VATLTILLV
+1717 VATLTVALI
-1726 RFPATMAWKRRESV
+1726 RFPGTMAWKRRESV

-1764 AVLNVFLSPLFLMI
+1764 AVLNIFLSPLFMMI
-1778 SPLVLSFASL
+1778 SPLVLSFGTL

-1817 RRLHGVLL
+1817 RRLLGVLL

-1832 FCLLTGLRADLF
+1832 FCLLTGLRPDLF
-1844 PIAAGAFGMS
+1844 LIAVGAFGMS

-1884 TLVAWST
+1884 TLIAWST

-1913 GGPLAGTVGAV
+1913 DGPLAGTAGAL
-1924 LGTGPGRGIGFMYAC
+1924 LGTGAGRGIGFMYAC
-1939 FALAIAAVAL
+1939 FAVAIAIIALVAL
-1949 VGMRIGVLR
+1949 RIRVLR
-1958 RFDDEVP
+1958 RFDTDVP

-1978 TRRIASVR
+1978 TERM
-1986 AAGAG
+1986 
-1991 RKDGAGEGPAGGP
+1991 
-2004 ADGAVDV
+2004 
-2011 RPAPGR
+2011 
-2017 ALLDAAAPNEPA
+2017 AAARTDAQPDARTDPGTALE
-2029 PVSTLTS
+2029 
-2036 GRAAEKEQV
+2036 REKEHA

>member
-15 AQRLKAGK
+15 AQRLRAGK

-30 PRPAGTHPP
+30 PRPVGTHPP

-58 AYTVAFAVRLEGGE
+58 AYTVAFAVRLDGGE
-72 IDETALE
+72 IDDAALK
-79 RALAEVARRHES
+79 RALIEVARRHES

-99 DDGTPEIVLDDDP
+99 DDGTPEIVLDDEPVVELRLSQSDDP
-112 PVGFRVSGDAAA
+112 A
-124 VHEIVQ
+124 IVREEVQ
-130 EELDRPFDLANG
+130 AELDRPFDLAAG
-142 PLLRVLLVRLGARE
+142 PLLRLLLVRLGARE
-156 HVLVLTMHHAVTD
+156 HVLLLTMHHAVTD
-169 GWSCDIVME
+169 GWSCDILVE

-188 TGTEADLAAPPVQ
+188 TGTEAGLADPPVQ
-201 YGDYAVWERGRTHDD
+201 YGDYALWERGRTHED

-233 PTDLPRPPEQGAA
+233 PTDLPRPPEQGSA
-246 GAAHRFVLDRA
+246 GASHGIVLDRE
-257 LADALTELGRA
+257 LADALTALGGA

-280 FEVLLAR
+280 FQVLLAR

-300 SGRELPEL
+300 SGRDLPEL

-327 DPAFTELLG
+327 DPTFTELLG

-381 RSAPLSGQ
+381 RSAPLRTQ
-389 GLTLSAYPFEV
+389 GLTMSAYPFEV
-400 TASRFDLGLY
+400 TASRFDLALY
-410 LMDLGDGLHGNLTY
+410 LMDQGDGLHGNITY

-433 VARLAECFE
+433 IARLAECFE
-442 NLLRSIVAAPD
+442 HLLRSIVADPD
-453 TRVSDLELL
+453 GRVSGLELL
-462 PEAERRRVLGFAGAP
+462 PAAERDRVLAFAGAVP
-477 VDGPA
+477 EAEAPA
-482 ADASGATP
+482 ADAFGGAS
-490 AAPEPTAAHAHE
+490 
-502 PAPARFAE
+502 
-510 PPAAEHAHKP
+510 
-520 IAARPHEWNA
+520 
-530 VSLHEVIAAQ
+530 SLHEVIAAQ
-540 AARTPTATA
+540 AARTPSATA
-549 VVCGDD
+549 VVCGGE

-565 ADRLARRLRAL
+565 ADRLARRLRGL
-576 GARRDDRV
+576 GVRRDDRV

-602 KSGAAYLPLDPEH
+602 KAGAAYLPLDPEH
-615 PKSRLGYVLA
+615 PRGRLEYVLA
-625 DAGAALVV
+625 DAAASIVV
-633 TSADLL
+633 TTPDLR
-639 DRLPDDVTPVYLDDD
+639 DRLPDDVTAVHLAVHPGED
-654 RAPEPPAAD
+654 APEPGDPLEPAAR
-663 GETGTPGDLA
+663 GDLA

-704 RLEVEPGSSFALL
+704 RLGVEPRSSFALL

-762 LKITPSHLATLL
+762 LKITPSHLAALL
-774 ASVSEANLP
+774 AD
-783 ASGSEAALPAS
+783 
-794 GQPAGAGPADLLPR
+794 AGPEDLLPR

-817 APRGWAAELEATGRC
+817 APRGWAAELAATGRC

-888 VPAGVPGEVY
+888 VPAGVPGEIY

-919 VPDPYGPPGARMYR
+919 LPDPYGPPGSRMYR
-933 TGDLGRWSDSGD
+933 TGDLGRWTASGD

-967 IESVLT
+967 VESVLA

-998 GNATGSAT
+998 GETGE
-1006 GGTAGP
+1006 AGD
-1012 AAGTTPGS
+1012 T
-1020 TPDGGPGER
+1020 
-1029 PAERPGER
+1029 
-1037 PSAAAVRAWL
+1037 AAVRAWL

-1081 PEADVPAAEYVAPEP
+1081 PEADVPAAEYLPPAP
-1096 GPEEDVAGVWAEV
+1096 GAEEDVARVWAEV
-1109 LDVEQVGAHDDFFA
+1109 LDVERVGALDDFFA

-1138 RRAYPDRPVTVLD
+1138 RKAHPDRQITVLD

-1207 ALPADWALYSVA
+1207 ALPDDWALYSVA
-1219 VPGHELGEEPRP
+1219 VPGHELGEQARP
-1231 FDEVVLG
+1231 FDEVVLD
-1238 CVAEIAEI
+1238 CVAEISEI
-1246 MERNG
+1246 MDRNG

-1269 ITRKLEA
+1269 MARRLEA
-1276 DGHTVDA
+1276 DGRTVDA

-1296 RGMSWIGTFF
+1296 RGLNWLGAFF
-1306 DHLTS
+1306 DRLTS
-1311 DQQRVNML
+1311 DQQRVNAL

-1328 LGREQIKL
+1328 LGREQVKL
-1336 IVRNRREG
+1336 IVQNRREG

-1354 IFEEGGGP
+1354 IFEEGDGP
-1362 ALRAPVIAVVGE
+1362 ALRAPVISVVGE

-1381 YQERYKEWHCLSD
+1381 YQERYKEWHCLSE

-1406 FFLRYRNTELA
+1406 FFLRYRNEELA
-1417 DIVTGTHTALASGR
+1417 DIVTGTHHALASGR
-1431 TEGMERDESRTWWL
+1431 TEGMERDEGRTWWL
-1445 QGVSRRP
+1445 QGVSRRAHTLS
-1452 EAEAGASQKSAD
+1452 AETGAQAS
-1464 GVIQDGS
+1464 
-1471 AGATRNGA
+1471 GAQTSGA
-1479 RGVGHDGP
+1479 QTSG
-1487 TVTGRNSAQGP
+1487 AQTSG
-1498 SHEGPGATGPEA
+1498 
-1510 TGQGG
+1510 
-1515 SAGTA
+1515 A
-1520 RDGMAGRDGQ
+1520 RDGVDDAEGTRV
-1530 AGSADSS
+1530 
-1537 PRVGPPPSM
+1537 RVGPPPSM
-1546 RRFLVVAAGQLVSI
+1546 RRFLVVAAGQLVSM

-1609 DRRRV
+1609 DRRKV
-1614 MLAGDLA
+1614 MIAGDAA
-1621 AGGTQLALGVLLWTG
+1621 AGGTQLMLGLLLWTG
-1636 NLQIWHIYPLLVCL
+1636 NLQVWHIYPLLVCL
-1650 SIALTFQR
+1650 SVSLTFQR

-1681 QMAAGTAQ
+1681 QMATGTAQ

-1702 IGLEGILVIDVASYA
+1702 IGLEGILVIDVASYV
-1717 VATLTILLV
+1717 VATLTVALI
-1726 RFPATMAWKRRESV
+1726 RFPGTMAWKRRESV

-1764 AVLNVFLSPLFLMI
+1764 AVLNIFLSPLFMMI
-1778 SPLVLSFASL
+1778 SPLVLSFGTL

-1817 RRLHGVLL
+1817 RRLLGVLL

-1832 FCLLTGLRADLF
+1832 FCLLTGLRPDLF
-1844 PIAAGAFGMS
+1844 LIAVGAFGMS

-1884 TLVAWST
+1884 TLIAWST

-1913 GGPLAGTVGAV
+1913 DGPLAGTAGAL
-1924 LGTGPGRGIGFMYAC
+1924 LGTGAGRGIGFMYAC
-1939 FALAIAAVAL
+1939 FAVAIAVIALVAL
-1949 VGMRIGVLR
+1949 RIRVLR
-1958 RFDDEVP
+1958 RFDTDVP

-1978 TRRIASVR
+1978 TERM
-1986 AAGAG
+1986 
-1991 RKDGAGEGPAGGP
+1991 
-2004 ADGAVDV
+2004 
-2011 RPAPGR
+2011 
-2017 ALLDAAAPNEPA
+2017 AAARTDAQPDPRA
-2029 PVSTLTS
+2029 PLE
-2036 GRAAEKEQV
+2036 REKEHA

>member
-30 PRPAGTHPP
+30 ARPVGTHPP

-58 AYTVAFAVRLEGGE
+58 AYTVAFAVRLNGGE
-72 IDETALE
+72 IDEAALD

-99 DDGTPEIVLDDDP
+99 DDGTPEIVLDDEPVVELRLSDDP
-112 PVGFRVSGDAAA
+112 ATMRED
-124 VHEIVQ
+124 VQ
-130 EELDRPFDLANG
+130 EELGRPFDLANG
-142 PLLRVLLVRLGARE
+142 PLLRVLLVRLGPRE
-156 HVLVLTMHHAVTD
+156 HVLLLTMHHAVTD

-188 TGTEADLAAPPVQ
+188 TGTDAGLAAPPVQ
-201 YGDYAVWERGRTHDD
+201 YGDYALWERGRTHED

-233 PTDLPRPPEQGAA
+233 PTDLPRPPEQGSA
-246 GAAHRFVLDRA
+246 GAAHDVTLDRE
-257 LADALTELGRA
+257 LVDALTELGGA

-280 FEVLLAR
+280 FQVLLAR

-300 SGRELPEL
+300 SGRDLPEL

-327 DPAFTELLG
+327 DPTFTELLG

-381 RSAPLSGQ
+381 RSAPLRTQ
-389 GLTLSAYPFEV
+389 GLTMSAYPFEV
-400 TASRFDLGLY
+400 TASRFDLALY
-410 LMDLGDGLHGNLTY
+410 LMDQGDGLRGNFTY
-424 RTELFRPAT
+424 RTELFRPDT
-433 VARLAECFE
+433 IARLAECFE
-442 NLLRSIVAAPD
+442 NLLRSIVADPGA
-453 TRVSDLELL
+453 RVSDLELL
-462 PEAERRRVLGFAGAP
+462 PEAERNRVLEFAGATA
-477 VDGPA
+477 DGPA
-482 ADASGATP
+482 ADAFGGAS
-490 AAPEPTAAHAHE
+490 A
-502 PAPARFAE
+502 
-510 PPAAEHAHKP
+510 
-520 IAARPHEWNA
+520 
-530 VSLHEVIAAQ
+530 LHEVIAAQ
-540 AARTPTATA
+540 AARTPSATA
-549 VVCGDD
+549 VACGGD

-565 ADRLARRLRAL
+565 AGRLARRLRGL
-576 GARRDDRV
+576 GVGRDDRV

-602 KSGAAYLPLDPEH
+602 KAGAAYLPLDPEH
-615 PKSRLGYVLA
+615 PRGRLEYVLA
-625 DAGAALVV
+625 DAGAAIVV
-633 TSADLL
+633 TSPDLR
-639 DRLPDDVTPVYLDDD
+639 DRLPDDITAVHLGDHAGDHTDDH
-654 RAPEPPAAD
+654 APELPAD
-663 GETGTPGDLA
+663 GEPTAPGDLA

-686 GVAVQHHEVLV
+686 GVAVQHHEVMV

-704 RLEVEPGSSFALL
+704 RLGVEPGSSFALL

-762 LKITPSHLATLL
+762 LKITPSHLAALL
-774 ASVSEANLP
+774 AD
-783 ASGSEAALPAS
+783 
-794 GQPAGAGPADLLPR
+794 AGPDDLLPR

-817 APRGWAAELEATGRC
+817 APRGWAAELAAMGRC

-873 LPGARAYVLDERLRP
+873 LPAARAYVLDERLRP
-888 VPAGVPGEVY
+888 VPAGVPGEIY

-919 VPDPYGPPGARMYR
+919 VPDPYGPPGSRMYR
-933 TGDLGRWSDSGD
+933 TGDLGRWSGSGN

-967 IESVLT
+967 VESVLA

-998 GNATGSAT
+998 ENAAEN
-1006 GGTAGP
+1006 A
-1012 AAGTTPGS
+1012 AAGAR
-1020 TPDGGPGER
+1020 PDT
-1029 PAERPGER
+1029 
-1037 PSAAAVRAWL
+1037 AAVRAWL

-1081 PEADVPAAEYVAPEP
+1081 PEADVAAAEYVAPEP
-1096 GPEEDVAGVWAEV
+1096 GAEEDVARVWAEV
-1109 LDVEQVGAHDDFFA
+1109 LDVERVGALDDFFA

-1138 RRAYPDRPVTVLD
+1138 RKAHPDRPVTVLD

-1181 ARTATTTL
+1181 AGPAATTL

-1194 GGGSAV
+1194 GGGSAA

-1219 VPGHELGEEPRP
+1219 VPGNELGEEARP
-1231 FDEVVLG
+1231 FDEVVRE

-1246 MERNG
+1246 MD
-1251 GSLVLYGHCGLGV
+1251 GSPGRLVVYGHCGPGGV
-1264 MLSAE
+1264 LATAVARE
-1269 ITRKLEA
+1269 LEA
-1276 DGHTVDA
+1276 AGQELTA

-1296 RGMSWIGTFF
+1296 RGMNWLGAFF
-1306 DHLTS
+1306 EKLTS
-1311 DQQRVNML
+1311 DQARINAL
-1319 TAAGLDVED
+1319 TAAGLDVEE
-1328 LGREQIKL
+1328 LGREQVKL
-1336 IVRNRREG
+1336 IVSNQRLGARH
-1344 TRAAERYFTR
+1344 AERYYTR
-1354 IFEEGGGP
+1354 LFEEEDGGR
-1362 ALRAPVIAVVGE
+1362 LRAPVVSVVGE
-1374 RDPAAEF
+1374 RDPATEF
-1381 YQERYKEWHCLSD
+1381 YQERYKEWHALSD
-1394 ETACVVL
+1394 TAACVVL

-1406 FFLRYRNTELA
+1406 FFTRYRAAELA
-1417 DIVTGTHTALASGR
+1417 EIVTGTHDALASGR
-1431 TEGMERDESRTWWL
+1431 TEGMERDEGRTWWL
-1445 QGVSRRP
+1445 QGVSRRSAQT
-1452 EAEAGASQKSAD
+1452 ETKTGAGTGTEGGA
-1464 GVIQDGS
+1464 GQDGP
-1471 AGATRNGA
+1471 AETA
-1479 RGVGHDGP
+1479 
-1487 TVTGRNSAQGP
+1487 GP
-1498 SHEGPGATGPEA
+1498 SPLA
-1510 TGQGG
+1510 
-1515 SAGTA
+1515 
-1520 RDGMAGRDGQ
+1520 
-1530 AGSADSS
+1530 
-1537 PRVGPPPSM
+1537 GPPPSM
-1546 RRFLVVAAGQLVSI
+1546 RRFLLVAAGQLVSI

-1609 DRRRV
+1609 DRRKV
-1614 MLAGDLA
+1614 MIAGDAA
-1621 AGGTQLALGVLLWTG
+1621 AGGTQLALGLLLWTG
-1636 NLQIWHIYPLLVCL
+1636 NLQVWHIYPLLVCL
-1650 SIALTFQR
+1650 SVALTFQR

-1681 QMAAGTAQ
+1681 QMATGTAQ

-1702 IGLEGILVIDVASYA
+1702 IGLEGILVIDVASYV
-1717 VATLTILLV
+1717 VATLTVALI

-1751 WGNRGFR
+1751 WGHRGFR

-1817 RRLHGVLL
+1817 RRLFGVLL

-1844 PIAAGAFGMS
+1844 LIAVGAFGMS

-1884 TLVAWST
+1884 TLIAWST

-1913 GGPLAGTVGAV
+1913 DGPLAGTAGTM
-1924 LGTGPGRGIGFMYAC
+1924 LGTGPGRGIGFMYVC
-1939 FALAIAAVAL
+1939 FAVAIAVIALVAL
-1949 VGMRIGVLR
+1949 RIRVLR
-1958 RFDDEVP
+1958 RFDADVP

-1978 TRRIASVR
+1978 TERIA
-1986 AAGAG
+1986 AARTA
-1991 RKDGAGEGPAGGP
+1991 EGTA
-2004 ADGAVDV
+2004 
-2011 RPAPGR
+2011 R
-2017 ALLDAAAPNEPA
+2017 EP
-2029 PVSTLTS
+2029 
-2036 GRAAEKEQV
+2036 EKELA

>member
-72 IDETALE
+72 IDEAALE

-112 PVGFRVSGDAAA
+112 RVGFRVSGDAAA
-124 VHEIVQ
+124 AHEIVQ

-142 PLLRVLLVRLGARE
+142 PLMRVLLVRLAARE
-156 HVLVLTMHHAVTD
+156 HVLLLTMHHAVTD

-381 RSAPLSGQ
+381 RSAPLRGQ

-442 NLLRSIVAAPD
+442 NLLRSIVAAPG

-477 VDGPA
+477 ADLPA
-482 ADASGATP
+482 AGVSGVPPAS
-490 AAPEPTAAHAHE
+490 PEPAHLPE
-502 PAPARFAE
+502 
-510 PPAAEHAHKP
+510 P
-520 IAARPHEWNA
+520 IAARPHEWNS
-530 VSLHEVIAAQ
+530 VRLHEVIAAQ
-540 AARTPTATA
+540 AARTPSATA
-549 VVCGDD
+549 VVCGGD

-565 ADRLARRLRAL
+565 ADRLAGRLRAL

-615 PKSRLGYVLA
+615 PASRLGYVLA
-625 DAGAALVV
+625 DAGARLVV

-639 DRLPDDVTPVYLDDD
+639 DRLPDDVTPVYLDEDH
-654 RAPEPPAAD
+654 APEAPAAD
-663 GETGTPGDLA
+663 EETGTPGDLA

-704 RLEVEPGSSFALL
+704 RLGVEPASSFALL

-774 ASVSEANLP
+774 ASVNEATLLAA
-783 ASGSEAALPAS
+783 ASDATEPVSGRLADGGS
-794 GQPAGAGPADLLPR
+794 ADLLPR

-933 TGDLGRWSDSGD
+933 TGDLGRWTDSGD

-998 GNATGSAT
+998 GSTTGPDA
-1006 GGTAGP
+1006 
-1012 AAGTTPGS
+1012 GS
-1020 TPDGGPGER
+1020 TPDG
-1029 PAERPGER
+1029 PAERPG
-1037 PSAAAVRAWL
+1037 AAAVRAWL

-1109 LDVEQVGAHDDFFA
+1109 LEVERVGAHDDFFA

-1231 FDEVVLG
+1231 FEEVVLG

-1246 MERNG
+1246 MDRNG

-1276 DGHTVDA
+1276 EGHAVDA

-1296 RGMSWIGTFF
+1296 RGLNWLGTFF
-1306 DHLTS
+1306 DRLTS
-1311 DQQRVNML
+1311 DQQRVNAL

-1328 LGREQIKL
+1328 LGREQVKL

-1354 IFEEGGGP
+1354 IFEEGGSP

-1417 DIVTGTHTALASGR
+1417 DIVTGTHPALASGR
-1431 TEGMERDESRTWWL
+1431 TEGMARDESRTWWL
-1445 QGVSRRP
+1445 QGVSRQP
-1452 EAEAGASQKSAD
+1452 AGLAAGAGSNGAD
-1464 GVIQDGS
+1464 AVLQDGP
-1471 AGATRNGA
+1471 ADTMRNGAEGVGHDGLTVATRNGA
-1479 RGVGHDGP
+1479 EGPGHDGP
-1487 TVTGRNSAQGP
+1487 EAAGQDGFASTTRN
-1498 SHEGPGATGPEA
+1498 
-1510 TGQGG
+1510 
-1515 SAGTA
+1515 
-1520 RDGMAGRDGQ
+1520 GQ
-1530 AGSADSS
+1530 AGQKGREAPVGSAEAP

-1599 PLAGAIVDRF
+1599 PLAGTIVDRF

-1614 MLAGDLA
+1614 MLAGDVA

-1636 NLQIWHIYPLLVCL
+1636 NLQVWHIYPLLVCL
-1650 SIALTFQR
+1650 SVALTFQR

-1702 IGLEGILVIDVASYA
+1702 IGLEGILVIDVASYV
-1717 VATLTILLV
+1717 VATVTLLLV

-1817 RRLHGVLL
+1817 RRLHGVLV

-1832 FCLLTGLRADLF
+1832 FCLLTGLRPDLF

-1978 TRRIASVR
+1978 TQRIASVR
-1986 AAGAG
+1986 AADGT
-1991 RKDGAGEGPAGGP
+1991 DGAGDGP
-2004 ADGAVDV
+2004 
-2011 RPAPGR
+2011 PAPGR
-2017 ALLDAAAPNEPA
+2017 VLDAVAPVGPAPEPA
-2029 PVSTLTS
+2029 REPASVPAATS
-2036 GRAAEKEQV
+2036 GRAPEKEQV

>member
-15 AQRLKAGK
+15 AQRLRAGK
-23 AARVTVP
+23 AATVTVP
-30 PRPAGTHPP
+30 PRPVGTRPP

-72 IDETALE
+72 IDETALR

-99 DDGTPEIVLDDDP
+99 DDGTPEIVLDDE
-112 PVGFRVSGDAAA
+112 PVVELRVSDDPAT
-124 VHEIVQ
+124 VRETVQ
-130 EELDRPFDLANG
+130 EELGRPFDLATG
-142 PLLRVLLVRLGARE
+142 PLVRLLLVRLAARE
-156 HVLVLTMHHAVTD
+156 HVLLLTMHHAVTD

-188 TGTEADLAAPPVQ
+188 TGTDAGLPAPPLQ
-201 YGDYAVWERGRTHDD
+201 YGDYALWERGRTHEG

-233 PTDLPRPPEQGAA
+233 PTDLPRPPEQGSA
-246 GAAHRFVLDRA
+246 GAAHDVVLDRE
-257 LADALTELGRA
+257 LVDALTELGGA
-268 NGATLYMTLLAA
+268 NGASLYMTLLAA
-280 FEVLLAR
+280 FQVLLAR

-300 SGRELPEL
+300 SGRDLPEL

-327 DPAFTELLG
+327 DPTFVELLG

-381 RSAPLSGQ
+381 RSAPLRTQ
-389 GLTLSAYPFEV
+389 GLKMSAYPFEV
-400 TASRFDLGLY
+400 TASRFDLALY
-410 LMDLGDGLHGNLTY
+410 LMDQGDGLRGTITY

-433 VARLAECFE
+433 IARMAECFE
-442 NLLRSIVAAPD
+442 NLLRSIVADPHA
-453 TRVSDLELL
+453 RVSDLELL
-462 PEAERRRVLGFAGAP
+462 PARERDRVLGFAGAAA
-477 VDGPA
+477 DGPA
-482 ADASGATP
+482 ADAFGGA
-490 AAPEPTAAHAHE
+490 
-502 PAPARFAE
+502 R
-510 PPAAEHAHKP
+510 
-520 IAARPHEWNA
+520 
-530 VSLHEVIAAQ
+530 VLHEAIAAQ
-540 AARTPTATA
+540 AARTPSATA
-549 VVCGDD
+549 VVCGGDS
-555 ALTYAELDAA
+555 LTYAELDAA
-565 ADRLARRLRAL
+565 ADRLARRLRGL
-576 GARRDDRV
+576 GVRRDDRV

-602 KSGAAYLPLDPEH
+602 KAGAAYLPLDPEH
-615 PKSRLGYVLA
+615 PRGRLEYVLA
-625 DAGAALVV
+625 DAGASIVV
-633 TSADLL
+633 TSPDLR
-639 DRLPDDVTPVYLDDD
+639 DRLPGDVTAVHLDDET
-654 RAPEPPAAD
+654 PEPGGSREPAA
-663 GETGTPGDLA
+663 PGDLA

-686 GVAVQHHEVLV
+686 GVAVQHHEVMV

-704 RLEVEPGSSFALL
+704 RLGVEPGSSFALL

-762 LKITPSHLATLL
+762 LKITPSHLAALL
-774 ASVSEANLP
+774 AD
-783 ASGSEAALPAS
+783 
-794 GQPAGAGPADLLPR
+794 AGPEGLLPR

-817 APRGWAAELEATGRC
+817 APRGWAAELAAAGRC

-846 VTTYDVAR
+846 VTTYDVSR

-888 VPAGVPGEVY
+888 VPAGVPGEIY

-919 VPDPYGPPGARMYR
+919 LPDPYGPPGSRMYR
-933 TGDLGRWSDSGD
+933 TGDLGRWTDSGD

-967 IESVLT
+967 VESVLA
-973 DHPDVAQAVVE
+973 DHPAVAQAVVE
-984 PRGEQLVAYLVPAA
+984 PRGGQLVAYLVPVA
-998 GNATGSAT
+998 GNAGDAGSA
-1006 GGTAGP
+1006 GDGARPETA
-1012 AAGTTPGS
+1012 
-1020 TPDGGPGER
+1020 D
-1029 PAERPGER
+1029 
-1037 PSAAAVRAWL
+1037 VRAWL

-1055 IPSRYAWLDELP
+1055 VPSRYAWLEELP

-1081 PEADVPAAEYVAPEP
+1081 PEAEVAAAEYVAPAP
-1096 GPEEDVAGVWAEV
+1096 GAEEDVARVWAEV
-1109 LDVEQVGAHDDFFA
+1109 LEVERVGALDDFFD

-1138 RRAYPDRPVTVLD
+1138 RKAHPDRQITVLD

-1166 AEGDVPRSLLHRLTP
+1166 AEGDAPRSLLHRLTP
-1181 ARTATTTL
+1181 AGPATTTL

-1207 ALPADWALYSVA
+1207 ALPDDWALYSVA
-1219 VPGHELGEEPRP
+1219 VPGHELGEESRP
-1231 FDEVVLG
+1231 FDEVVAG
-1238 CVAEIAEI
+1238 CVAEISQI
-1246 MERNG
+1246 MDRNG

-1264 MLSAE
+1264 MMSTE
-1269 ITRKLEA
+1269 IARRLEA
-1276 DGHTVDA
+1276 DGRTVDA

-1296 RGMSWIGTFF
+1296 RGLNWLGTFL
-1306 DHLTS
+1306 DRITS
-1311 DQQRVNML
+1311 DQQRVNAL
-1319 TAAGLDVED
+1319 TAAGLDVEE

-1362 ALRAPVIAVVGE
+1362 ALRTPVIAVVGE

-1394 ETACVVL
+1394 TAACVVL

-1406 FFLRYRNTELA
+1406 FFLRYRNEELA
-1417 DIVTGTHTALASGR
+1417 DIVTGTHAALASGR
-1431 TEGMERDESRTWWL
+1431 TEPLERDESRTWWL
-1445 QGVSRRP
+1445 QGVSRRSGAA
-1452 EAEAGASQKSAD
+1452 EAEPGGA
-1464 GVIQDGS
+1464 QDGPDGTG
-1471 AGATRNGA
+1471 GA
-1479 RGVGHDGP
+1479 
-1487 TVTGRNSAQGP
+1487 
-1498 SHEGPGATGPEA
+1498 
-1510 TGQGG
+1510 
-1515 SAGTA
+1515 
-1520 RDGMAGRDGQ
+1520 
-1530 AGSADSS
+1530 ADAAA
-1537 PRVGPPPSM
+1537 RVGPPPSM
-1546 RRFLVVAAGQLVSI
+1546 RRFLLVAAGQLASI

-1585 LFSVLGLLPGMLVA
+1585 LFSVLGLVPGMLVA

-1609 DRRRV
+1609 DRRKV
-1614 MLAGDLA
+1614 MIAGDVA
-1621 AGGTQLALGVLLWTG
+1621 AGGTQLALGLLLWTG
-1636 NLQIWHIYPLLVCL
+1636 NLQVWHIYPLLVGL
-1650 SIALTFQR
+1650 SVALTFQR
-1658 LAYGSAIPQLVPKRF
+1658 LAYNSAIPQLVPKRF

-1681 QMAAGTAQ
+1681 QMATGTAQ
-1689 LIVPLIAVGLMAA
+1689 LIVPLIAVGLMST

-1717 VATLTILLV
+1717 VATLTVVLI
-1726 RFPATMAWKRRESV
+1726 RFPAAMAWKRRESV
-1740 LAEMMGGIRHS
+1740 LAEMLGGIRHS
-1751 WGNRGFR
+1751 WGIRGFR

-1764 AVLNVFLSPLFLMI
+1764 AVLNVFLSPLFMMI
-1778 SPLVLSFASL
+1778 SPLVLSFGTL

-1817 RRLHGVLL
+1817 RRLYGVLL
-1825 STLALSV
+1825 FTLALSV
-1832 FCLLTGLRADLF
+1832 FCLLTGLRQDLF
-1844 PIAAGAFGMS
+1844 LIAVGSFGMS
-1854 LCLTLL
+1854 LCLTML

-1884 TLVAWST
+1884 TLIAWST

-1913 GGPLAGTVGAV
+1913 DGPLAGTVGAV
-1924 LGTGPGRGIGFMYAC
+1924 LGTGAGRGIGFMYAC
-1939 FALAIAAVAL
+1939 FALAIAVIAL
-1949 VGMRIGVLR
+1949 VAMRVPVLR
-1958 RFDDEVP
+1958 RFDTEVP

-1978 TRRIASVR
+1978 TERLAAARKTR
-1986 AAGAG
+1986 AA
-1991 RKDGAGEGPAGGP
+1991 RE
-2004 ADGAVDV
+2004 
-2011 RPAPGR
+2011 PG
-2017 ALLDAAAPNEPA
+2017 
-2029 PVSTLTS
+2029 
-2036 GRAAEKEQV
+2036 KEHA

>member
-15 AQRLKAGK
+15 AQRLRAGK

-30 PRPAGTHPP
+30 PRPVGTHPP

-58 AYTVAFAVRLEGGE
+58 AYTVAFAVRLDGGE
-72 IDETALE
+72 IDDAALE
-79 RALAEVARRHES
+79 RALIEVARRHES

-99 DDGTPEIVLDDDP
+99 DDGTPEIVLDDEPVVELRLSQSDDP
-112 PVGFRVSGDAAA
+112 ATVR
-124 VHEIVQ
+124 EEVQ
-130 EELDRPFDLANG
+130 AELDRPFDLAAG
-142 PLLRVLLVRLGARE
+142 PLLRLLLVRLGARE
-156 HVLVLTMHHAVTD
+156 HVLLLTMHHAVTD
-169 GWSCDIVME
+169 GWSCDILME

-188 TGTEADLAAPPVQ
+188 TGTEAGLADPPVQ
-201 YGDYAVWERGRTHDD
+201 YGDYALWERGRTHED

-233 PTDLPRPPEQGAA
+233 PTDLPRPPEQGSA
-246 GAAHRFVLDRA
+246 GAAHGIVLDRE
-257 LADALTELGRA
+257 LADALTALGGA

-280 FEVLLAR
+280 FQVLLAR

-300 SGRELPEL
+300 SGRDLPEL

-327 DPAFTELLG
+327 DPTFTELLG

-381 RSAPLSGQ
+381 RSAPLRTQ
-389 GLTLSAYPFEV
+389 GLTMSAYPFEV
-400 TASRFDLGLY
+400 TASRFDLALY
-410 LMDLGDGLHGNLTY
+410 LMDQGDGLHGNITY

-433 VARLAECFE
+433 IARLAECFE
-442 NLLRSIVAAPD
+442 HLLRSIVADPD
-453 TRVSDLELL
+453 ARVSGLELL
-462 PEAERRRVLGFAGAP
+462 PADERDRVLAFAGAAP
-477 VDGPA
+477 EADAPA
-482 ADASGATP
+482 ADAFGGAS
-490 AAPEPTAAHAHE
+490 
-502 PAPARFAE
+502 
-510 PPAAEHAHKP
+510 
-520 IAARPHEWNA
+520 
-530 VSLHEVIAAQ
+530 SLHEVIAAQ
-540 AARTPTATA
+540 AARTPSATA
-549 VVCGDD
+549 VVCGGE

-565 ADRLARRLRAL
+565 ADRLARRLRGL
-576 GARRDDRV
+576 GVRRDDRV

-602 KSGAAYLPLDPEH
+602 KAGAAYLPLDPEH
-615 PKSRLGYVLA
+615 PRGRLEYVLA
-625 DAGAALVV
+625 DAAASIVV
-633 TSADLL
+633 TTPDLR
-639 DRLPDDVTPVYLDDD
+639 DRLPDDVTAVHLAVHPGED
-654 RAPEPPAAD
+654 APEPGDAMEPAAR
-663 GETGTPGDLA
+663 GDLA

-704 RLEVEPGSSFALL
+704 RLGVEPGSSFALL

-762 LKITPSHLATLL
+762 LKITPSHLAALL
-774 ASVSEANLP
+774 AD
-783 ASGSEAALPAS
+783 
-794 GQPAGAGPADLLPR
+794 AGPEDLLPR

-817 APRGWAAELEATGRC
+817 APRGWAAELAATGRC

-888 VPAGVPGEVY
+888 VPAGVPGEIY

-919 VPDPYGPPGARMYR
+919 LPDPYGPPGSRMYR
-933 TGDLGRWSDSGD
+933 TGDLGRWTASGD

-967 IESVLT
+967 VESVLA

-998 GNATGSAT
+998 GE
-1006 GGTAGP
+1006 AGD
-1012 AAGTTPGS
+1012 T
-1020 TPDGGPGER
+1020 
-1029 PAERPGER
+1029 
-1037 PSAAAVRAWL
+1037 AAVRAWL

-1081 PEADVPAAEYVAPEP
+1081 PEADVAAAEYLPPAP
-1096 GPEEDVAGVWAEV
+1096 GAEEDVARVWAEV
-1109 LDVEQVGAHDDFFA
+1109 LDVERVGALDDFFA

-1138 RRAYPDRPVTVLD
+1138 RKAHPDRQITVLD

-1207 ALPADWALYSVA
+1207 ALPDDWALYSVA
-1219 VPGHELGEEPRP
+1219 VPGHELGEQARP
-1231 FDEVVLG
+1231 FDEVVLD
-1238 CVAEIAEI
+1238 CVAEISEI
-1246 MERNG
+1246 MDRNG

-1269 ITRKLEA
+1269 MARRLEA
-1276 DGHTVDA
+1276 DGRTVDA

-1296 RGMSWIGTFF
+1296 RGLNWLGAFF
-1306 DHLTS
+1306 DRLTS
-1311 DQQRVNML
+1311 DQQRVNAL

-1328 LGREQIKL
+1328 LGREQVKL
-1336 IVRNRREG
+1336 IVQNRREG

-1354 IFEEGGGP
+1354 IFEEGDGP
-1362 ALRAPVIAVVGE
+1362 ALRAPVISVVGE

-1381 YQERYKEWHCLSD
+1381 YQERYKEWHCLSE

-1406 FFLRYRNTELA
+1406 FFLRYRNEELA
-1417 DIVTGTHTALASGR
+1417 DIVTGTHHALASGR
-1431 TEGMERDESRTWWL
+1431 TEGMERDEGRTWWL
-1445 QGVSRRP
+1445 QGVSRRAHTLS
-1452 EAEAGASQKSAD
+1452 AETGAQAS
-1464 GVIQDGS
+1464 G
-1471 AGATRNGA
+1471 
-1479 RGVGHDGP
+1479 
-1487 TVTGRNSAQGP
+1487 
-1498 SHEGPGATGPEA
+1498 
-1510 TGQGG
+1510 
-1515 SAGTA
+1515 A
-1520 RDGMAGRDGQ
+1520 RDGGDGRDDAEGTRV
-1530 AGSADSS
+1530 
-1537 PRVGPPPSM
+1537 RVGPPPSM
-1546 RRFLVVAAGQLVSI
+1546 RRFLVVAAGQLVSM

-1609 DRRRV
+1609 DRRKV
-1614 MLAGDLA
+1614 MIAGDAA
-1621 AGGTQLALGVLLWTG
+1621 AGGTQLMLGLLLWTG
-1636 NLQIWHIYPLLVCL
+1636 NLQVWHIYPLLVCL
-1650 SIALTFQR
+1650 SVSLTFQR

-1681 QMAAGTAQ
+1681 QMATGTAQ

-1702 IGLEGILVIDVASYA
+1702 IGLEGILVIDVASYV
-1717 VATLTILLV
+1717 VATLTVALI
-1726 RFPATMAWKRRESV
+1726 RFPGTMAWKRRESV

-1764 AVLNVFLSPLFLMI
+1764 AVLNIFLSPLFMMI
-1778 SPLVLSFASL
+1778 SPLVLSFGTL

-1817 RRLHGVLL
+1817 RRLLGVLL

-1832 FCLLTGLRADLF
+1832 FCLLTGLRPDLF
-1844 PIAAGAFGMS
+1844 LIAVGAFGMS

-1884 TLVAWST
+1884 TLIAWST

-1913 GGPLAGTVGAV
+1913 DGPLAGTAGAL
-1924 LGTGPGRGIGFMYAC
+1924 LGTGAGRGIGFMYAC
-1939 FALAIAAVAL
+1939 FAVAIAIIALVAL
-1949 VGMRIGVLR
+1949 RIRVLR
-1958 RFDDEVP
+1958 RFDTDVP

-1978 TRRIASVR
+1978 TERM
-1986 AAGAG
+1986 
-1991 RKDGAGEGPAGGP
+1991 
-2004 ADGAVDV
+2004 
-2011 RPAPGR
+2011 
-2017 ALLDAAAPNEPA
+2017 AAARTDAQPDPRTD
-2029 PVSTLTS
+2029 P
-2036 GRAAEKEQV
+2036 GAALEREKEHA

>member
-1 MTRTG
+1 MTRSG

-15 AQRLKAGK
+15 AQRLRAGK

-30 PRPAGTHPP
+30 PRPVGTHPP

-72 IDETALE
+72 IDDAALE

-99 DDGTPEIVLDDDP
+99 DDGTPELVLDDEPAVELRLSDDP
-112 PVGFRVSGDAAA
+112 ATVREV
-124 VHEIVQ
+124 VR
-130 EELDRPFDLANG
+130 EELGRPFDLATG
-142 PLLRVLLVRLGARE
+142 PLLRALLVHLGPRE
-156 HVLVLTMHHAVTD
+156 HVLLLTMHHAVTD

-188 TGTEADLAAPPVQ
+188 TGTDAGLAAPPVQ
-201 YGDYAVWERGRTHDD
+201 YGDYALWERERTHED

-233 PTDLPRPPEQGAA
+233 PTDLPRPPEQGSA
-246 GAAHRFVLDRA
+246 GAAHHFVLDRE

-280 FEVLLAR
+280 FQVILGR

-300 SGRELPEL
+300 SGRDLPEL

-327 DPAFTELLG
+327 DPTFTELLG

-345 YAHQELPFDRLVGE
+345 YTHQELPFDRLVGE

-381 RSAPLSGQ
+381 RSAPLRTQ
-389 GLTLSAYPFEV
+389 GLTMSAFPFEV
-400 TASRFDLGLY
+400 TASRFDLALY
-410 LMDLGDGLHGNLTY
+410 LMDLGDGLHGNFTY

-442 NLLRSIVAAPD
+442 NLLRSIVADPHA
-453 TRVSDLELL
+453 RVADLELL
-462 PEAERRRVLGFAGAP
+462 PAAERDRVLGFAGATTAA
-477 VDGPA
+477 GPA
-482 ADASGATP
+482 GDESGGHESGR
-490 AAPEPTAAHAHE
+490 APTLHE
-502 PAPARFAE
+502 PSTA
-510 PPAAEHAHKP
+510 
-520 IAARPHEWNA
+520 
-530 VSLHEVIAAQ
+530 SLHESSFARLHEAIAAQ
-540 AARTPTATA
+540 AARTPSATA
-549 VVCGDD
+549 VVCGEDS
-555 ALTYAELDAA
+555 LTYAELDAA
-565 ADRLARRLRAL
+565 ADRLARRLRGL
-576 GARRDDRV
+576 GVRRDDRV

-602 KSGAAYLPLDPEH
+602 KAGAAYLPLDPEH
-615 PKSRLGYVLA
+615 PRGRLEYVLA
-625 DAGAALVV
+625 DAGAAIVV
-633 TSADLL
+633 TSPDLH
-639 DRLPDDVTPVYLDDD
+639 DRLPMSGDGGGITAVHLDGD
-654 RAPEPPAAD
+654 APELSPEEEP
-663 GETGTPGDLA
+663 TTPGDLA

-686 GVAVQHHEVLV
+686 GVAVQHREVLV

-704 RLEVEPGSSFALL
+704 RLGVEPGSSFALL

-750 LAEIFRRTGIDY
+750 LAELFRRTGIDY
-762 LKITPSHLATLL
+762 LKITPSHLAALL
-774 ASVSEANLP
+774 AD
-783 ASGSEAALPAS
+783 
-794 GQPAGAGPADLLPR
+794 AGPDDLLPR

-817 APRGWAAELEATGRC
+817 APRGWAAELAATGRC

-854 LPAPDGPAE
+854 LPVPDGPAE
-863 ASVSLPIGSP
+863 ASVSLPIGTP

-888 VPAGVPGEVY
+888 VPAGVPGEIY

-919 VPDPYGPPGARMYR
+919 LPDPYGPPGARMYR

-967 IESVLT
+967 IESVLA

-984 PRGEQLVAYLVPAA
+984 PRGEHLVAYLVPTPGGAA
-998 GNATGSAT
+998 GSA
-1006 GGTAGP
+1006 A
-1012 AAGTTPGS
+1012 
-1020 TPDGGPGER
+1020 DGAR
-1029 PAERPGER
+1029 PET
-1037 PSAAAVRAWL
+1037 AAVRAWL

-1055 IPSRYAWLDELP
+1055 VPARYAWLAELP

-1081 PEADVPAAEYVAPEP
+1081 PEADVPAAEYVVPAP
-1096 GPEEDVAGVWAEV
+1096 GAEEDVARVWAEV
-1109 LDVEQVGAHDDFFA
+1109 LEVERVGALDDFFA

-1138 RRAYPDRPVTVLD
+1138 RKAHPDRPVTVLD

-1181 ARTATTTL
+1181 ARAVTTTL

-1194 GGGSAV
+1194 GGGSAA

-1207 ALPADWALYSVA
+1207 ALPAGWALYSVA
-1219 VPGHELGEEPRP
+1219 VPGNELGEEARP
-1231 FDEVVLG
+1231 FDEVVRD
-1238 CVAEIAEI
+1238 CVTEITEI
-1246 MERNG
+1246 MD
-1251 GSLVLYGHCGLGV
+1251 GSPGRLVIYGHCGPGGV
-1264 MLSAE
+1264 LATAVARE
-1269 ITRKLEA
+1269 LEA
-1276 DGHTVDA
+1276 AGQELTA

-1296 RGMSWIGTFF
+1296 RGMNWLGTFF
-1306 DHLTS
+1306 DRLTS
-1311 DQQRVNML
+1311 DQARINAL
-1319 TAAGLDVED
+1319 TAAGLDVEE
-1328 LGREQIKL
+1328 LGREQVRL
-1336 IVRNRREG
+1336 IVTNQRLGARH
-1344 TRAAERYFTR
+1344 AERYYTR
-1354 IFEEGGGP
+1354 LFEEADGGR
-1362 ALRAPVIAVVGE
+1362 LRAPVISVVGE
-1374 RDPAAEF
+1374 RDPATEF
-1381 YQERYKEWHCLSD
+1381 YQERYKEWHALSD
-1394 ETACVVL
+1394 AAACVVL

-1406 FFLRYRNTELA
+1406 FFTRYRAAELA
-1417 DIVTGTHTALASGR
+1417 EIVTGTHDALASGR
-1431 TEGMERDESRTWWL
+1431 TEGMERNEGRTWWL
-1445 QGVSRRP
+1445 QGVSRRSAGTGT
-1452 EAEAGASQKSAD
+1452 EISTETGTEIGTGGEAGAARE
-1464 GVIQDGS
+1464 VP
-1471 AGATRNGA
+1471 AGA
-1479 RGVGHDGP
+1479 
-1487 TVTGRNSAQGP
+1487 
-1498 SHEGPGATGPEA
+1498 
-1510 TGQGG
+1510 
-1515 SAGTA
+1515 AGTEV
-1520 RDGMAGRDGQ
+1520 
-1530 AGSADSS
+1530 
-1537 PRVGPPPSM
+1537 RVGPPPSM

-1599 PLAGAIVDRF
+1599 PLAGTIVDRF
-1609 DRRRV
+1609 DRRTV
-1614 MLAGDLA
+1614 MLAGDAA
-1621 AGGTQLALGVLLWTG
+1621 AGGTQLVLGLLLWTG
-1636 NLQIWHIYPLLVCL
+1636 NLQTWHIYPLLVCL
-1650 SIALTFQR
+1650 SVALTFQR

-1702 IGLEGILVIDVASYA
+1702 VGLEGILAIDVASYA
-1717 VATLTILLV
+1717 VATLTVALI

-1805 GLAMAAWGGPRR
+1805 GLVMAAWGGPRR
-1817 RRLHGVLL
+1817 RRLFGVLL

-1844 PIAAGAFGMS
+1844 PIAVGAFGMS

-1913 GGPLAGTVGAV
+1913 DGPLAGTVGAV

-1939 FALAIAAVAL
+1939 FAVAIAVVAL
-1949 VGMRIGVLR
+1949 VALRIRVLR
-1958 RFDDEVP
+1958 RFDVDVP

-1978 TRRIASVR
+1978 TERIA
-1986 AAGAG
+1986 A
-1991 RKDGAGEGPAGGP
+1991 
-2004 ADGAVDV
+2004 
-2011 RPAPGR
+2011 
-2017 ALLDAAAPNEPA
+2017 
-2029 PVSTLTS
+2029 T
-2036 GRAAEKEQV
+2036 RAAESGPGDRTATAGAVREPEKEHA

>member
-30 PRPAGTHPP
+30 PRPVGTHPP

-58 AYTVAFAVRLEGGE
+58 AYTVAFAVRLDGGE
-72 IDETALE
+72 IDDAALG
-79 RALAEVARRHES
+79 RALTEVARRHES

-99 DDGTPEIVLDDDP
+99 DDGTPEIVLDDEPVVELRLSDDP
-112 PVGFRVSGDAAA
+112 AA
-124 VHEIVQ
+124 VE
-130 EELDRPFDLANG
+130 EELGRPFDLATG
-142 PLLRVLLVRLGARE
+142 PLLRLLLVRLGARE
-156 HVLVLTMHHAVTD
+156 HVLLLTMHHTVTD

-188 TGTEADLAAPPVQ
+188 TGTDAGLAAPPVQ
-201 YGDYAVWERGRTHDD
+201 YGDYALWERGRTHED

-233 PTDLPRPPEQGAA
+233 PTDLPRPPEQGSA
-246 GAAHRFVLDRA
+246 GAAHGVALDRE
-257 LADALTELGRA
+257 LVDALTALGGE

-280 FEVLLAR
+280 YQVLLAR

-300 SGRELPEL
+300 SGRDLPEL

-327 DPAFTELLG
+327 DPTFTELLG

-345 YAHQELPFDRLVGE
+345 YTHQELPFDRLVGE

-381 RSAPLSGQ
+381 RSAPLRTQ
-389 GLTLSAYPFEV
+389 GLTMSAYPFEV
-400 TASRFDLGLY
+400 TASRFDLALY
-410 LMDLGDGLHGNLTY
+410 LMDQGDGLRGNFTY

-433 VARLAECFE
+433 IERLAECFE
-442 NLLRSIVAAPD
+442 NLLRSIVADPHA
-453 TRVSDLELL
+453 RVSDLELL
-462 PEAERRRVLGFAGAP
+462 PAAERDRVLGFAGA
-477 VDGPA
+477 GPEA
-482 ADASGATP
+482 ETPPADAFGGAS
-490 AAPEPTAAHAHE
+490 A
-502 PAPARFAE
+502 
-510 PPAAEHAHKP
+510 
-520 IAARPHEWNA
+520 
-530 VSLHEVIAAQ
+530 LHEVIAAQ
-540 AARTPTATA
+540 AARTPSATA
-549 VVCGDD
+549 VACGGD

-565 ADRLARRLRAL
+565 ADRLARRLRGL
-576 GARRDDRV
+576 GVRRDDRV
-584 AICLEQSTGLAV
+584 AICLEQSIGLAV

-602 KSGAAYLPLDPEH
+602 KTGAAYLPLDPEH
-615 PKSRLGYVLA
+615 PRGRLEYVLA
-625 DAGAALVV
+625 DAGAAIVV
-633 TSADLL
+633 TSPDLR
-639 DRLPDDVTPVYLDDD
+639 DRLPGSDGGAVDITAVYLDDHTD
-654 RAPEPPAAD
+654 DPIGDPIGNHTGDDAPGFPAEEQTA
-663 GETGTPGDLA
+663 PGDLA

-686 GVAVQHHEVLV
+686 GVAVQHHEVMV

-704 RLEVEPGSSFALL
+704 RLDVEPGSSFALL

-762 LKITPSHLATLL
+762 LKITPSHLAALL
-774 ASVSEANLP
+774 AD
-783 ASGSEAALPAS
+783 
-794 GQPAGAGPADLLPR
+794 AGPDDLLPR

-817 APRGWAAELEATGRC
+817 APRGWAAELAALGRC

-888 VPAGVPGEVY
+888 VPAGVPGEIY

-919 VPDPYGPPGARMYR
+919 LPDPYGPPGSRMYR
-933 TGDLGRWSDSGD
+933 TGDLGRWSSSGD

-967 IESVLT
+967 VESVLA

-984 PRGEQLVAYLVPAA
+984 PRGEQLVAYLVPVPAA
-998 GNATGSAT
+998 GNAENAVDGAR
-1006 GGTAGP
+1006 
-1012 AAGTTPGS
+1012 
-1020 TPDGGPGER
+1020 PD
-1029 PAERPGER
+1029 
-1037 PSAAAVRAWL
+1037 SAAVRAWL

-1081 PEADVPAAEYVAPEP
+1081 PEADVAAAEYVAPAP
-1096 GPEEDVAGVWAEV
+1096 GAEEDVARVWAEV
-1109 LDVEQVGAHDDFFA
+1109 LEVERVGALDDFFA

-1138 RRAYPDRPVTVLD
+1138 RKAHPDRQITVLD

-1181 ARTATTTL
+1181 ARPATTTL

-1207 ALPADWALYSVA
+1207 ALPDDWALYSVA
-1219 VPGHELGEEPRP
+1219 VPGHELGEESRP

-1238 CVAEIAEI
+1238 CVAEISEI
-1246 MERNG
+1246 MDRNG

-1269 ITRKLEA
+1269 IARRLEA
-1276 DGHTVDA
+1276 DGRTVDA

-1296 RGMSWIGTFF
+1296 RGMNWLGTFF
-1306 DHLTS
+1306 DKLTS
-1311 DQQRVNML
+1311 DQQRVNAL

-1328 LGREQIKL
+1328 LGREQVKL
-1336 IVRNRREG
+1336 IVHNRREG

-1406 FFLRYRNTELA
+1406 FFLRYRSDELA
-1417 DIVTGTHTALASGR
+1417 EIVTGTHDALASGR
-1431 TEGMERDESRTWWL
+1431 TEGMERDEGRTWWL
-1445 QGVSRRP
+1445 QGVSRRSAQAAENGA
-1452 EAEAGASQKSAD
+1452 EAEVSGAQDDPD
-1464 GVIQDGS
+1464 G
-1471 AGATRNGA
+1471 A
-1479 RGVGHDGP
+1479 
-1487 TVTGRNSAQGP
+1487 
-1498 SHEGPGATGPEA
+1498 
-1510 TGQGG
+1510 
-1515 SAGTA
+1515 AGT
-1520 RDGMAGRDGQ
+1520 RVH
-1530 AGSADSS
+1530 
-1537 PRVGPPPSM
+1537 VGPPPSM

-1599 PLAGAIVDRF
+1599 PLAGTIVDRF
-1609 DRRRV
+1609 DRRKV
-1614 MLAGDLA
+1614 MIAGDAA
-1621 AGGTQLALGVLLWTG
+1621 AGGTQLALGLLLWTG
-1636 NLQIWHIYPLLVCL
+1636 NLQVWHIYPLLVCL
-1650 SIALTFQR
+1650 SVSLTFQR

-1681 QMAAGTAQ
+1681 QMATGTAQ

-1702 IGLEGILVIDVASYA
+1702 IGLEGILVIDVASYV
-1717 VATLTILLV
+1717 VATLTVALI

-1751 WGNRGFR
+1751 WGHRGFR

-1805 GLAMAAWGGPRR
+1805 GLGMAAWGGPRR
-1817 RRLHGVLL
+1817 RRLFGVLL

-1844 PIAAGAFGMS
+1844 LIAVGAFGMS

-1884 TLVAWST
+1884 TLIAWST

-1913 GGPLAGTVGAV
+1913 DGPLAGTAGAM

-1939 FALAIAAVAL
+1939 FAVAIAVIALVAL
-1949 VGMRIGVLR
+1949 RVRVLR
-1958 RFDDEVP
+1958 RFDTDVP

-1978 TRRIASVR
+1978 TERIA
-1986 AAGAG
+1986 AARTADASPGDRTDA
-1991 RKDGAGEGPAGGP
+1991 P
-2004 ADGAVDV
+2004 ADTRTA
-2011 RPAPGR
+2011 R
-2017 ALLDAAAPNEPA
+2017 EP
-2029 PVSTLTS
+2029 
-2036 GRAAEKEQV
+2036 EKELA

>member
-15 AQRLKAGK
+15 AQRLRAGK

-30 PRPAGTHPP
+30 PRPVGTHPP

-58 AYTVAFAVRLEGGE
+58 AYTVAFAVRLDGGE
-72 IDETALE
+72 IDDAALE
-79 RALAEVARRHES
+79 RALVEVARRHES

-99 DDGTPEIVLDDDP
+99 DDGTPEIVLDDEPLVELRLVELRLSDDP
-112 PVGFRVSGDAAA
+112 STAREG
-124 VHEIVQ
+124 VQ
-130 EELDRPFDLANG
+130 EELNRPFDLATG
-142 PLLRVLLVRLGARE
+142 PLLRLLLVRLGARE
-156 HVLVLTMHHAVTD
+156 HVLLLTMHHAVTD

-188 TGTEADLAAPPVQ
+188 TGTDAGLAAPPVQ
-201 YGDYAVWERGRTHDD
+201 YGDYALWERGRTHED

-233 PTDLPRPPEQGAA
+233 PTDLPRPPEQGSA
-246 GAAHRFVLDRA
+246 GAAHGVALDRE
-257 LADALTELGRA
+257 LVDALTALGGA

-280 FEVLLAR
+280 YQVLLAR

-300 SGRELPEL
+300 SGRDLPEL

-327 DPAFTELLG
+327 DPTFTELLG

-381 RSAPLSGQ
+381 RSAPLRTQ
-389 GLTLSAYPFEV
+389 GLTMSAYPFEV
-400 TASRFDLGLY
+400 TASRFDLALY
-410 LMDLGDGLHGNLTY
+410 LMDQGDGLRGNITY

-433 VARLAECFE
+433 IARLAECFE
-442 NLLRSIVAAPD
+442 NLLRSIVADPHA
-453 TRVSDLELL
+453 RVSDLELL
-462 PEAERRRVLGFAGAP
+462 PAAERDRVLGFAGASAEAETP
-477 VDGPA
+477 VDAFG
-482 ADASGATP
+482 GAT
-490 AAPEPTAAHAHE
+490 A
-502 PAPARFAE
+502 
-510 PPAAEHAHKP
+510 
-520 IAARPHEWNA
+520 
-530 VSLHEVIAAQ
+530 LHEVIAAQ
-540 AARTPTATA
+540 AARTPSATA
-549 VVCGDD
+549 VACGGDT
-555 ALTYAELDAA
+555 LTYAELDAA
-565 ADRLARRLRAL
+565 ADRLARRLRGL
-576 GARRDDRV
+576 GVRRDDRV

-602 KSGAAYLPLDPEH
+602 KAGAAYLPLDPEH
-615 PKSRLGYVLA
+615 PRGRLEYVLA
-625 DAGAALVV
+625 DAAASIVV
-633 TSADLL
+633 TSPGLR
-639 DRLPDDVTPVYLDDD
+639 DRLPDEITVVHLDDD
-654 RAPEPPAAD
+654 APEPGDLWEPAA
-663 GETGTPGDLA
+663 PGDLA

-686 GVAVQHHEVLV
+686 GVAVQHHEVMV

-704 RLEVEPGSSFALL
+704 RLDVEPGSSFALL

-762 LKITPSHLATLL
+762 LKITPSHLAALL
-774 ASVSEANLP
+774 AD
-783 ASGSEAALPAS
+783 
-794 GQPAGAGPADLLPR
+794 AGPDDLLPR

-817 APRGWAAELEATGRC
+817 APRGWAAELAAMGRC

-888 VPAGVPGEVY
+888 VPAGVPGEIY

-919 VPDPYGPPGARMYR
+919 LPDPYGPPGSRMYR
-933 TGDLGRWSDSGD
+933 TGDLGRWSDAGD

-967 IESVLT
+967 VESVLG

-984 PRGEQLVAYLVPAA
+984 PRGEQLVAYLVPVA
-998 GNATGSAT
+998 GNAEN
-1006 GGTAGP
+1006 
-1012 AAGTTPGS
+1012 AADGAR
-1020 TPDGGPGER
+1020 PDT
-1029 PAERPGER
+1029 
-1037 PSAAAVRAWL
+1037 AAVRAWL

-1081 PEADVPAAEYVAPEP
+1081 PEADVAAAEYLAPAP
-1096 GPEEDVAGVWAEV
+1096 GAEEDVARVWAEV
-1109 LDVEQVGAHDDFFA
+1109 LDVERVGALDDFFA

-1138 RRAYPDRPVTVLD
+1138 RKAHPDRQITVLD

-1181 ARTATTTL
+1181 ARAATTTL

-1207 ALPADWALYSVA
+1207 ALPDDWALYSVA
-1219 VPGHELGEEPRP
+1219 VPGHELGEQARP
-1231 FDEVVLG
+1231 FDEVVLD
-1238 CVAEIAEI
+1238 CVAEISEI
-1246 MERNG
+1246 MGRNG

-1269 ITRKLEA
+1269 IARRLEA
-1276 DGHTVDA
+1276 DGRTVDA

-1296 RGMSWIGTFF
+1296 RGLNWLGAFF
-1306 DHLTS
+1306 DRLTS
-1311 DQQRVNML
+1311 DQQRVNAL

-1328 LGREQIKL
+1328 LGREQVKL
-1336 IVRNRREG
+1336 IVHNRREG

-1362 ALRAPVIAVVGE
+1362 ALRAPVISVVGE

-1406 FFLRYRNTELA
+1406 FFLRYRNEELA
-1417 DIVTGTHTALASGR
+1417 EIVTGTHAALASGR
-1431 TEGMERDESRTWWL
+1431 TEGMERDEGRTWWL
-1445 QGVSRRP
+1445 QGVSHRSAATGAEVGAVEVGAVEVGAA
-1452 EAEAGASQKSAD
+1452 EAEVSGAQDDPD
-1464 GVIQDGS
+1464 G
-1471 AGATRNGA
+1471 A
-1479 RGVGHDGP
+1479 
-1487 TVTGRNSAQGP
+1487 
-1498 SHEGPGATGPEA
+1498 
-1510 TGQGG
+1510 
-1515 SAGTA
+1515 AGT
-1520 RDGMAGRDGQ
+1520 Q
-1530 AGSADSS
+1530 V
-1537 PRVGPPPSM
+1537 RVGPPPSM
-1546 RRFLVVAAGQLVSI
+1546 RRFLLVAAGQLVSI

-1609 DRRRV
+1609 DRRKV
-1614 MLAGDLA
+1614 MIAGDAA
-1621 AGGTQLALGVLLWTG
+1621 AGGTQLVLGLLLWTG
-1636 NLQIWHIYPLLVCL
+1636 NLQVWHIYPLLVCL
-1650 SIALTFQR
+1650 SVALTFQR

-1681 QMAAGTAQ
+1681 QMATGTAQ

-1702 IGLEGILVIDVASYA
+1702 IGLEGILVIDVASYV
-1717 VATLTILLV
+1717 VATLTVALI

-1764 AVLNVFLSPLFLMI
+1764 AVLNIFLSPLFMMI
-1778 SPLVLSFASL
+1778 SPLVLSFGSL

-1817 RRLHGVLL
+1817 RRLYGVLL

-1832 FCLLTGLRADLF
+1832 FCLLTGLRQDLF
-1844 PIAAGAFGMS
+1844 LIAVGAFGMS

-1884 TLVAWST
+1884 TLIAWST

-1913 GGPLAGTVGAV
+1913 DGPLAGTAGAG

-1939 FALAIAAVAL
+1939 FAVAIAVIALVAL
-1949 VGMRIGVLR
+1949 RVRVLR
-1958 RFDDEVP
+1958 RFDTDVP

-1978 TRRIASVR
+1978 TERIAAARTETRPAARADTREDTR
-1986 AAGAG
+1986 AA
-1991 RKDGAGEGPAGGP
+1991 R
-2004 ADGAVDV
+2004 
-2011 RPAPGR
+2011 
-2017 ALLDAAAPNEPA
+2017 EP
-2029 PVSTLTS
+2029 
-2036 GRAAEKEQV
+2036 EKEHA

>member
-15 AQRLKAGK
+15 AQRLRAGK
-23 AARVTVP
+23 AARLTVP
-30 PRPAGTHPP
+30 PRPDGTHPP

-58 AYTVAFAVRLEGGE
+58 AYTVAFAVRLDGGE
-72 IDETALE
+72 IDDAALE
-79 RALAEVARRHES
+79 RALTEVARRHES

-99 DDGTPEIVLDDDP
+99 DDGTPEIVLDDEPLVELRLSDDP
-112 PVGFRVSGDAAA
+112 ATVREV
-124 VHEIVQ
+124 VQ
-130 EELDRPFDLANG
+130 EELARPFDLATG
-142 PLLRVLLVRLGARE
+142 PLLRVLLVRLGVRE
-156 HVLVLTMHHAVTD
+156 HVLLLTMHHTVTD

-188 TGTEADLAAPPVQ
+188 TGTEPDLGAPPVQ
-201 YGDYAVWERGRTHDD
+201 YGDYALWERGRTHED
-216 DIRYWRE
+216 DIRYWRD

-233 PTDLPRPPEQGAA
+233 PTDLPRPPEQGSA
-246 GAAHRFVLDRA
+246 GAAHTVALDRE
-257 LADALTELGRA
+257 LVDALTELGGA
-268 NGATLYMTLLAA
+268 NGASLYMTLLAA
-280 FEVLLAR
+280 FQVLLGR

-300 SGRELPEL
+300 SGRDLPEL

-345 YAHQELPFDRLVGE
+345 YTHQELPFDRLVGE

-381 RSAPLSGQ
+381 RSAPLRTQ
-389 GLTLSAYPFEV
+389 GLAMSAYPFEV
-400 TASRFDLGLY
+400 TASRFDLALY
-410 LMDLGDGLHGNLTY
+410 LMDLGDGLRGTLTY
-424 RTELFRPAT
+424 RTELFRPET
-433 VARLAECFE
+433 IARLAECFE
-442 NLLRSIVAAPD
+442 NLLRSIVADPHA
-453 TRVSDLELL
+453 RLSDLELL
-462 PEAERRRVLGFAGAP
+462 PAGERGRVLGFAGAAP
-477 VDGPA
+477 GAGAPA
-482 ADASGATP
+482 ADAFDGASS
-490 AAPEPTAAHAHE
+490 
-502 PAPARFAE
+502 
-510 PPAAEHAHKP
+510 
-520 IAARPHEWNA
+520 PHEA
-530 VSLHEVIAAQ
+530 IAAQ
-540 AARTPTATA
+540 AARTPSATA
-549 VVCGDD
+549 VACGGDT
-555 ALTYAELDAA
+555 LTYAELDAA
-565 ADRLARRLRAL
+565 ADRLARRLREL
-576 GARRDDRV
+576 GVRRDDRV

-602 KSGAAYLPLDPEH
+602 KAGAAYLPLDPEH
-615 PKSRLGYVLA
+615 PRGRLEYVLA
-625 DAGAALVV
+625 DAGASIVV
-633 TSADLL
+633 TTQDLR
-639 DRLPDDVTPVYLDDD
+639 DRLPGDITAVDPGEDARGPVDPWEPV
-654 RAPEPPAAD
+654 APA
-663 GETGTPGDLA
+663 DLA

-686 GVAVQHHEVLV
+686 GVAVQHHEVMV

-704 RLEVEPGSSFALL
+704 RLDVEPGSSFALL

-762 LKITPSHLATLL
+762 LKITPSHLAALL
-774 ASVSEANLP
+774 AD
-783 ASGSEAALPAS
+783 
-794 GQPAGAGPADLLPR
+794 AGPDDLLPR

-817 APRGWAAELEATGRC
+817 APRGWAAELAAKGRC

-854 LPAPDGPAE
+854 LPAPRGQAE
-863 ASVSLPIGSP
+863 SGVSLPIGSP

-888 VPAGVPGEVY
+888 VPAGVPGEIY

-919 VPDPYGPPGARMYR
+919 LPDPYGPPGSRMYR
-933 TGDLGRWSDSGD
+933 TGDLGRWSGSGD

-967 IESVLT
+967 VESVLA
-973 DHPDVAQAVVE
+973 DHPDVAQAVAE
-984 PRGEQLVAYLVPAA
+984 PRGEQLVAYLVPAVEGA
-998 GNATGSAT
+998 R
-1006 GGTAGP
+1006 P
-1012 AAGTTPGS
+1012 EAA
-1020 TPDGGPGER
+1020 D
-1029 PAERPGER
+1029 
-1037 PSAAAVRAWL
+1037 VRAWL

-1055 IPSRYAWLDELP
+1055 VPSRYAWLDELP

-1073 VDRSRLPE
+1073 VDRARLPE
-1081 PEADVPAAEYVAPEP
+1081 PEADVAAAEYVAPSP
-1096 GPEEDVAGVWAEV
+1096 GAEEDVARVWAEV
-1109 LDVEQVGAHDDFFA
+1109 LEVERVGALDDFFA

-1138 RRAYPDRPVTVLD
+1138 RKAHPDRQITVLD

-1181 ARTATTTL
+1181 ARPATTTL

-1207 ALPADWALYSVA
+1207 ALPDDWALYSVA
-1219 VPGHELGEEPRP
+1219 VPGHELGEESRP
-1231 FDEVVLG
+1231 FDEVVVD
-1238 CVAEIAEI
+1238 CVAEISEI
-1246 MERNG
+1246 VAGNG

-1264 MLSAE
+1264 MLSTE
-1269 ITRKLEA
+1269 IARRLEA

-1296 RGMSWIGTFF
+1296 RGMNWLGTFL
-1306 DHLTS
+1306 DNLTS
-1311 DQQRVNML
+1311 DQQRVNAL

-1328 LGREQIKL
+1328 LGREQVKL

-1354 IFEEGGGP
+1354 IFEEHGT

-1394 ETACVVL
+1394 TTACVVL

-1406 FFLRYRNTELA
+1406 FFLRYRNHELA

-1431 TEGMERDESRTWWL
+1431 TEGLERDEDRTWWL
-1445 QGVSRRP
+1445 QGVSSRS
-1452 EAEAGASQKSAD
+1452 AEAGP
-1464 GVIQDGS
+1464 G
-1471 AGATRNGA
+1471 TENG
-1479 RGVGHDGP
+1479 
-1487 TVTGRNSAQGP
+1487 
-1498 SHEGPGATGPEA
+1498 TGPEA
-1510 TGQGG
+1510 GAEAEVG
-1515 SAGTA
+1515 AGTETV
-1520 RDGMAGRDGQ
+1520 RAGV
-1530 AGSADSS
+1530 
-1537 PRVGPPPSM
+1537 RVGPPPSM
-1546 RRFLVVAAGQLVSI
+1546 RRFLLVAAGQLVSM

-1609 DRRRV
+1609 DRRKV
-1614 MLAGDLA
+1614 MIAGDVA
-1621 AGGTQLALGVLLWTG
+1621 AGGTQLALGLLLWTG
-1636 NLQIWHIYPLLVCL
+1636 NLQVWHIYPLLVGL
-1650 SIALTFQR
+1650 SVALTFQR
-1658 LAYGSAIPQLVPKRF
+1658 LAYNSAIPQLVPKRF
-1673 LGHANGVV
+1673 LGHANGIV
-1681 QMAAGTAQ
+1681 QMAMGSTQ
-1689 LIVPLIAVGLMAA
+1689 LIVPLIAVGLMST
-1702 IGLEGILVIDVASYA
+1702 IGLEGILIIDVVSYV
-1717 VATLTILLV
+1717 VATLTIALI
-1726 RFPATMAWKRRESV
+1726 RFPATMAWKRRETV

-1751 WGNRGFR
+1751 WGHRGFR

-1764 AVLNVFLSPLFLMI
+1764 AVLNVFLSPLFMMI
-1778 SPLVLSFASL
+1778 SPLVLSFATL
-1788 AEVGRVSFAGG
+1788 TEVGRVSFAGG

-1817 RRLHGVLL
+1817 RRLYGVLL

-1832 FCLLTGLRADLF
+1832 FCLLTGLYQDLLI
-1844 PIAAGAFGMS
+1844 IAIGAFGMS

-1891 LPIGFGLVAP
+1891 LPIGFGVVAP

-1913 GGPLAGTVGAV
+1913 GGPLADTVGVV

-1939 FALAIAAVAL
+1939 FALAIAVIAL
-1949 VGMRIGVLR
+1949 VAMRVGVLR
-1958 RFDDEVP
+1958 RFDAEVP
-1965 DALPDDVVGYQAL
+1965 DALPDDVVGYQAV
-1978 TRRIASVR
+1978 TERV
-1986 AAGAG
+1986 
-1991 RKDGAGEGPAGGP
+1991 
-2004 ADGAVDV
+2004 
-2011 RPAPGR
+2011 
-2017 ALLDAAAPNEPA
+2017 AAARGGAQAVREP
-2029 PVSTLTS
+2029 
-2036 GRAAEKEQV
+2036 EKELA

>member
-15 AQRLKAGK
+15 AQRLRAGK

-30 PRPAGTHPP
+30 PRPVGTHPP

-58 AYTVAFAVRLEGGE
+58 AYTVAFAVRLDGGE
-72 IDETALE
+72 IDDAALE
-79 RALAEVARRHES
+79 RALIEVARRHES

-99 DDGTPEIVLDDDP
+99 DDGTPEIVLDDEPVVELRLSESDDP
-112 PVGFRVSGDAAA
+112 ATVR
-124 VHEIVQ
+124 EEVQ
-130 EELDRPFDLANG
+130 AELDRPFDLAAG
-142 PLLRVLLVRLGARE
+142 PLLRLLLVRLGARE
-156 HVLVLTMHHAVTD
+156 HVLLLTMHHAVTD
-169 GWSCDIVME
+169 GWSCDILVE

-188 TGTEADLAAPPVQ
+188 TGTEAGLADPPVQ
-201 YGDYAVWERGRTHDD
+201 YGDYALWERGRTHED

-233 PTDLPRPPEQGAA
+233 PTDLPRPPEQGSA
-246 GAAHRFVLDRA
+246 GAAHGIVLDRE
-257 LADALTELGRA
+257 LADALTALGGA

-280 FEVLLAR
+280 FQVLLAR

-300 SGRELPEL
+300 SGRDLPEL

-327 DPAFTELLG
+327 DPTFTELLG

-381 RSAPLSGQ
+381 RSAPLRTQ
-389 GLTLSAYPFEV
+389 GLTMSAYPFEV
-400 TASRFDLGLY
+400 TASRFDLALY
-410 LMDLGDGLHGNLTY
+410 LMDQGDGLHGNITY

-433 VARLAECFE
+433 IARLAECFE
-442 NLLRSIVAAPD
+442 HLLRSIVADPD
-453 TRVSDLELL
+453 ARVSGLEVL
-462 PEAERRRVLGFAGAP
+462 PAAERDRVLGFAGAAP
-477 VDGPA
+477 GAGAPA
-482 ADASGATP
+482 ADAFGGAS
-490 AAPEPTAAHAHE
+490 
-502 PAPARFAE
+502 
-510 PPAAEHAHKP
+510 
-520 IAARPHEWNA
+520 
-530 VSLHEVIAAQ
+530 SLHEVIAAQ
-540 AARTPTATA
+540 AARTPSATA
-549 VVCGDD
+549 VVCGGE

-565 ADRLARRLRAL
+565 ADRLARRLRGL
-576 GARRDDRV
+576 GVRRDDRV

-602 KSGAAYLPLDPEH
+602 KAGAAYLPLDPEH
-615 PKSRLGYVLA
+615 PRGRLEYVLA
-625 DAGAALVV
+625 DAAASIVV
-633 TSADLL
+633 TTPDLR
-639 DRLPDDVTPVYLDDD
+639 DRLPDDVTAVHLAVHPAPHPGED
-654 RAPEPPAAD
+654 APEPGDALEPAAR
-663 GETGTPGDLA
+663 GDLA

-697 YLAGVRE
+697 YLAGVRD
-704 RLEVEPGSSFALL
+704 RLGVEPGSSFALL

-724 GVTVFYLCLMT
+724 GVTIFYLCLMT

-750 LAEIFRRTGIDY
+750 LAEIFRATGIDY
-762 LKITPSHLATLL
+762 LKITPSHLAALL
-774 ASVSEANLP
+774 AD
-783 ASGSEAALPAS
+783 
-794 GQPAGAGPADLLPR
+794 AGPEDLLPR

-817 APRGWAAELEATGRC
+817 APRGWAAELAATGRC

-888 VPAGVPGEVY
+888 VPAGVPGEIY

-919 VPDPYGPPGARMYR
+919 LPDPYGPPGSRMYR
-933 TGDLGRWSDSGD
+933 TGDLGRWTASGD

-967 IESVLT
+967 VESVLA

-998 GNATGSAT
+998 GE
-1006 GGTAGP
+1006 AGD
-1012 AAGTTPGS
+1012 T
-1020 TPDGGPGER
+1020 
-1029 PAERPGER
+1029 
-1037 PSAAAVRAWL
+1037 AAVRAWL

-1081 PEADVPAAEYVAPEP
+1081 PEADVPAAEYVSPAP
-1096 GPEEDVAGVWAEV
+1096 GAEEDVARVWAEV
-1109 LDVEQVGAHDDFFA
+1109 LDVERVGALDDFFA

-1138 RRAYPDRPVTVLD
+1138 RKAHPDRQITVLD

-1207 ALPADWALYSVA
+1207 ALPDDWALYSVA
-1219 VPGHELGEEPRP
+1219 VPGHELGEQARP
-1231 FDEVVLG
+1231 FDEVVLD
-1238 CVAEIAEI
+1238 CVAEISEI
-1246 MERNG
+1246 MDRNG

-1269 ITRKLEA
+1269 MARKLEA
-1276 DGHTVDA
+1276 DGRTVDA

-1296 RGMSWIGTFF
+1296 RGLNWLGAFF
-1306 DHLTS
+1306 DRLTS
-1311 DQQRVNML
+1311 DQQRVNAL
-1319 TAAGLDVED
+1319 TAAGLDVDD
-1328 LGREQIKL
+1328 LGREQVKL
-1336 IVRNRREG
+1336 IVQNRREG

-1354 IFEEGGGP
+1354 IFEEGDGP
-1362 ALRAPVIAVVGE
+1362 ALRAPVISVVGE

-1381 YQERYKEWHCLSD
+1381 YQERYKEWHCLSE

-1406 FFLRYRNTELA
+1406 FFLRYRNEELA
-1417 DIVTGTHTALASGR
+1417 DIVTGTHHALASGR
-1431 TEGMERDESRTWWL
+1431 TEGMERDEGRTWWL
-1445 QGVSRRP
+1445 QGVSRRAHTLSAVTG
-1452 EAEAGASQKSAD
+1452 AEASGA
-1464 GVIQDGS
+1464 
-1471 AGATRNGA
+1471 
-1479 RGVGHDGP
+1479 
-1487 TVTGRNSAQGP
+1487 
-1498 SHEGPGATGPEA
+1498 EA
-1510 TGQGG
+1510 SG
-1515 SAGTA
+1515 A
-1520 RDGMAGRDGQ
+1520 RDGMDDAEGTRV
-1530 AGSADSS
+1530 
-1537 PRVGPPPSM
+1537 RVGPPPSM
-1546 RRFLVVAAGQLVSI
+1546 RRFLVVAAGQLVSM

-1609 DRRRV
+1609 DRRKV
-1614 MLAGDLA
+1614 MIAGDAA
-1621 AGGTQLALGVLLWTG
+1621 AGGTQLMLGLLLWTG
-1636 NLQIWHIYPLLVCL
+1636 NLQVWHIYPLLVCL
-1650 SIALTFQR
+1650 SVSLTFQR

-1681 QMAAGTAQ
+1681 QMATGTAQ

-1702 IGLEGILVIDVASYA
+1702 IGLEGILVIDVASYV
-1717 VATLTILLV
+1717 VATLTVALI
-1726 RFPATMAWKRRESV
+1726 RFPGTMAWKRRESV

-1764 AVLNVFLSPLFLMI
+1764 AVLNIFLSPLFMMI
-1778 SPLVLSFASL
+1778 SPLVLSFGTL

-1817 RRLHGVLL
+1817 RRLLGVLL

-1832 FCLLTGLRADLF
+1832 FCLLTGLRPDLF
-1844 PIAAGAFGMS
+1844 LIAVGAFGMS

-1884 TLVAWST
+1884 TLIAWST

-1913 GGPLAGTVGAV
+1913 DGPLAGTAGAL
-1924 LGTGPGRGIGFMYAC
+1924 LGTGAGRGIGFMYAC
-1939 FALAIAAVAL
+1939 FAVAIAVIALVAL
-1949 VGMRIGVLR
+1949 RIRVLR
-1958 RFDDEVP
+1958 RFDTDVP

-1978 TRRIASVR
+1978 TERM
-1986 AAGAG
+1986 
-1991 RKDGAGEGPAGGP
+1991 
-2004 ADGAVDV
+2004 
-2011 RPAPGR
+2011 
-2017 ALLDAAAPNEPA
+2017 AAARTDAQPDPRTD
-2029 PVSTLTS
+2029 P
-2036 GRAAEKEQV
+2036 GAALEREKEHA